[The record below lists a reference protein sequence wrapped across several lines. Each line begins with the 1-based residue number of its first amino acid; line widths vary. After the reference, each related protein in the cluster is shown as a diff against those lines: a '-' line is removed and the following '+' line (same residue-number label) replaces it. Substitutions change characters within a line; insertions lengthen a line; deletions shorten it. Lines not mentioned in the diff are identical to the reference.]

1 MYSRYLLFSTL
12 LVMAAEAYARND
24 NNMIGINAQ
33 LQDKTAEGSISSA
46 DSISLADS
54 IFKDEELKEVKVVAR
69 KAGTSRLAGAVNG
82 IAVNKDEFF
91 KAACCNLGES
101 FTTNPSVDVAYND
114 ATTGAR
120 QIKLLGLS
128 GTYVQMLTENLP
140 NFRGAA
146 IPYAL
151 GYVPGTW
158 MKGIQVSKGSASV
171 KNGYESIT
179 GQINVDYLQPE
190 DEQQVEVNLFGDTKS
205 RIEANADANVH
216 LSDKWA
222 TEFLLHHENII
233 KNHDDNDDGFYDMP
247 GREQYHL
254 QNRWVYKG
262 DKYIFHGGVGALK
275 EIRTSG
281 QAEEHL
287 NAHTLSSDSHKMV
300 SDSDA
305 SSSDSQAMASDLSSD
320 SQNLFRIR
328 LHTNRY
334 AGYMK
339 HAFILNREHGTNIAL
354 MSSASMHQLDAQYG
368 NRFYNLNE
376 KNLYGSLVF
385 ETNFTQQHNLSLGLS
400 MNHDYLGQRTNVN
413 VYPSTSLNSSSGQ
426 SSSYILP
433 EMQRL
438 NEKETTPG
446 AYAQYTYTLGT
457 KLTAMAGVR
466 FDHSSIYGNFF
477 TPRFHVKYSPVEAV
491 SIRLSA
497 GKGYRTVFGL
507 AEYNYLLASGRELQI
522 AGRDLQTSAPGSQTS
537 AGSLLSSNGLK
548 QEEAWNYGVSTAF
561 YIPLFSKTLKLNAEY
576 YYTDFRNQAVVD
588 YDADSRLIV
597 IHNLQGK
604 SYSHTFQIDASYPLL
619 KGLEITAAY
628 RLNNVKCSYGIENE
642 LKEKPLTS
650 KYKALFTAS
659 YKTPLALWQF
669 DATVQLNGGER
680 NPEPYQLADG
690 TPSWSS
696 RFHSFEQVSA
706 QITRWFRHWSIYVGG
721 ENLTGF
727 RQKTPIYGA
736 AQPWGRDF
744 EPTLIWGPVEGRM
757 FYAGVRVKL

>member
-1 MYSRYLLFSTL
+1 MYSRYILTSALLMLALKGYSQT
-12 LVMAAEAYARND
+12 D
-24 NNMIGINAQ
+24 
-33 LQDKTAEGSISSA
+33 TA
-46 DSISLADS
+46 SLDS
-54 IFKDEELKEVKVVAR
+54 IFKDEELKEVKVVGR

-82 IAVNKDEFF
+82 IAVNKDELF

-190 DEQQVEVNLFGDTKS
+190 DEQQVEVNLFGDSKS

-222 TEFLLHHENII
+222 TEILLHHENILQ
-233 KNHDDNDDGFYDMP
+233 NHDDNGDGFYDMP
-247 GREQYHL
+247 GREQYNV

-262 DKYIFHGGVGALK
+262 DKYIFHGGLGALK

-281 QAEEHL
+281 QDAEHV
-287 NAHTLSSDSHKMV
+287 HSDEIY
-300 SDSDA
+300 
-305 SSSDSQAMASDLSSD
+305 
-320 SQNLFRIR
+320 RIK

-334 AGYMK
+334 EGYMK
-339 HAFILNREHGTNIAL
+339 HAFILNHEHGTNIAF

-368 NRFYNLNE
+368 NKFYDLNE
-376 KNLYGSLVF
+376 KNLYGSLMF
-385 ETNFTQQHNLSLGLS
+385 ETNFSTQHNLSLGLS
-400 MNHDYLGQRTNVN
+400 FNHDYLGQN
-413 VYPSTSLNSSSGQ
+413 LGK
-426 SSSYILP
+426 
-433 EMQRL
+433 

-466 FDHSSIYGNFF
+466 FDHSSLYGNFF
-477 TPRFHVKYSPVEAV
+477 TPRFHVKYSPIDAI

-497 GKGYRTVFGL
+497 GKGYRTVFAL
-507 AEYNYLLASGRELQI
+507 AEYNYLLSSGRNLNI
-522 AGRDLQTSAPGSQTS
+522 SKD
-537 AGSLLSSNGLK
+537 LK
-548 QEEAWNYGVSTAF
+548 QEEAWNYGLSTAF
-561 YIPLFSKTLKLNAEY
+561 YIPMFGKTLKLNAEY
-576 YYTDFRNQAVVD
+576 YYTDFKNQAVVD
-588 YDADSRLIV
+588 YESDKDLIS
-597 IHNLQGK
+597 IYNLMGK

-628 RLNNVKCSYGIENE
+628 RLNDVKCTYDYGKT

-659 YKTPLALWQF
+659 YKTPLGLWQF
-669 DATVQLNGGER
+669 DATVQLNGGGR

-690 TPSWSS
+690 SQSWSP

-706 QITRWFRHWSIYVGG
+706 QVTRWFRHWSIYVGG

-727 RQKTPIYGA
+727 KQKTPIYGA
-736 AQPWGRDF
+736 STPWGSDF
-744 EPTLIWGPVEGRM
+744 EPTLVWGPVEGRM
-757 FYAGVRVKL
+757 FYAGVRVHF

>member
-1 MYSRYLLFSTL
+1 MYSRYILLSAL
-12 LVMAAEAYARND
+12 LVIGAETYAKNNKTEVASLLSYND
-24 NNMIGINAQ
+24 SEGNAP
-33 LQDKTAEGSISSA
+33 A
-46 DSISLADS
+46 DSSYQDS
-54 IFKDEELKEVKVVAR
+54 IFKDQTLQEVKAVAR
-69 KAGTSRLAGAVNG
+69 KPGTSRLAGAVNG
-82 IAVNKDEFF
+82 IAMNKDELF

-151 GYVPGTW
+151 GYVPGPW
-158 MKGIQVSKGSASV
+158 MKGIQVSKGCASV

-216 LSDKWA
+216 LSDRWA
-222 TEFLLHHENII
+222 TEILLHHENII
-233 KNHDDNDDGFYDMP
+233 KNHDDNGDGFYDMP
-247 GREQYHL
+247 GREQYNV

-262 DKYIFHGGVGALK
+262 KSYIFHGGLGALK

-281 QAEEHL
+281 QDEEHV
-287 NAHTLSSDSHKMV
+287 HSD
-300 SDSDA
+300 DIY
-305 SSSDSQAMASDLSSD
+305 
-320 SQNLFRIR
+320 RIK

-334 AGYMK
+334 EGYMK
-339 HAFILNREHGTNIAL
+339 HAFILNHEHGTNIAF
-354 MSSASMHQLDAQYG
+354 MSSASMHQLNARYG
-368 NRFYNLNE
+368 NKLYDLNE
-376 KNLYGSLVF
+376 KNLYGSLMF
-385 ETNFTQQHNLSLGLS
+385 ETNFSTQHNLSLGFS
-400 MNHDYLGQRTNVN
+400 FNHDYLGQNE
-413 VYPSTSLNSSSGQ
+413 GQ
-426 SSSYILP
+426 NKG
-433 EMQRL
+433 Q

-466 FDHSSIYGNFF
+466 FDHSSLYGNFF
-477 TPRFHVKYSPVEAV
+477 TPRFHVKYSPVDAI

-497 GKGYRTVFGL
+497 GKGYRTVFGM
-507 AEYNYLLASGRELQI
+507 AEYNYLLASGRNLNI
-522 AGRDLQTSAPGSQTS
+522 SKS
-537 AGSLLSSNGLK
+537 LK
-548 QEEAWNYGVSTAF
+548 QEEAWNYGLSTAF
-561 YIPLFSKTLKLNAEY
+561 YIPMFGKTLKLNAEY

-588 YDADSRLIV
+588 YDANKEFISIYNLI
-597 IHNLQGK
+597 GK

-628 RLNNVKCSYGIENE
+628 RLNDVKCTYDYGKT

-659 YKTPLALWQF
+659 YKTPLGLWQF
-669 DATVQLNGGER
+669 DATVQLNGGGR

-690 TPSWSS
+690 SRSWSP

-727 RQKTPIYGA
+727 KQKTPIYGTSN
-736 AQPWGRDF
+736 PWGSDF
-744 EPTLIWGPVEGRM
+744 EPTLVWGPVEGRM
-757 FYAGVRVKL
+757 FYAGVRVHF

>member
-1 MYSRYLLFSTL
+1 MYSRYILLSAL
-12 LVMAAEAYARND
+12 LVIGAETYAKNNKTEVASLLSYND
-24 NNMIGINAQ
+24 SEGNAP
-33 LQDKTAEGSISSA
+33 A
-46 DSISLADS
+46 DSSYQDS
-54 IFKDEELKEVKVVAR
+54 IFKDQTLQEVKAVAR
-69 KAGTSRLAGAVNG
+69 KPGTSRLAGAVNG
-82 IAVNKDEFF
+82 IAMNKDELF

-151 GYVPGTW
+151 GYVPGPW
-158 MKGIQVSKGSASV
+158 MKGIQVSKGCASV

-216 LSDKWA
+216 LSDRWA
-222 TEFLLHHENII
+222 TEILLHHENII
-233 KNHDDNDDGFYDMP
+233 KNHDDNGDGFYDMS
-247 GREQYHL
+247 GREQYNV

-262 DKYIFHGGVGALK
+262 KSYIFHGGLGALK

-281 QAEEHL
+281 QDEEHV
-287 NAHTLSSDSHKMV
+287 HSD
-300 SDSDA
+300 DIY
-305 SSSDSQAMASDLSSD
+305 
-320 SQNLFRIR
+320 RIK

-334 AGYMK
+334 EGYMK
-339 HAFILNREHGTNIAL
+339 HAFILNHEHGTNIAF
-354 MSSASMHQLDAQYG
+354 MSSASMHQLNARYG
-368 NRFYNLNE
+368 NKLYDLNE
-376 KNLYGSLVF
+376 KNLYGSLMF
-385 ETNFTQQHNLSLGLS
+385 ETNFSTQHNLSLGLS
-400 MNHDYLGQRTNVN
+400 FNHDYLGQNE
-413 VYPSTSLNSSSGQ
+413 GQ
-426 SSSYILP
+426 NKG
-433 EMQRL
+433 Q

-466 FDHSSIYGNFF
+466 FDHSSLYGNFF
-477 TPRFHVKYSPVEAV
+477 TPRFHVKYSPVDAI

-497 GKGYRTVFGL
+497 GKGYRTVFGM
-507 AEYNYLLASGRELQI
+507 AEYNYLLASGRNLNI
-522 AGRDLQTSAPGSQTS
+522 SKS
-537 AGSLLSSNGLK
+537 LK
-548 QEEAWNYGVSTAF
+548 QEEAWNYGLSTAF
-561 YIPLFSKTLKLNAEY
+561 YIPMFGKTLKLNAEY

-588 YDADSRLIV
+588 YDANKEFISIYNLI
-597 IHNLQGK
+597 GK

-628 RLNNVKCSYGIENE
+628 RLNDVKCTYDYGKT

-659 YKTPLALWQF
+659 YKTPLGLWQF
-669 DATVQLNGGER
+669 DATVQLNGGGR

-690 TPSWSS
+690 SRSWSP

-706 QITRWFRHWSIYVGG
+706 QVTRWFRHWSIYVGG

-727 RQKTPIYGA
+727 KQKTPIYGA
-736 AQPWGRDF
+736 SNPWGSDF
-744 EPTLIWGPVEGRM
+744 EPTLVWGPVEGRM
-757 FYAGVRVKL
+757 FYAGVRVHF

>member
-1 MYSRYLLFSTL
+1 MYSRYILLSAL
-12 LVMAAEAYARND
+12 LVIGAETYAKNNKTEVASLLSYND
-24 NNMIGINAQ
+24 SEGNAP
-33 LQDKTAEGSISSA
+33 A
-46 DSISLADS
+46 DSSYQDS
-54 IFKDEELKEVKVVAR
+54 IFKDQTLQEVKAVAR
-69 KAGTSRLAGAVNG
+69 KPGTSRLAGAVNG
-82 IAVNKDEFF
+82 IAMNKDELF

-151 GYVPGTW
+151 GYVPGPW

-216 LSDKWA
+216 LSDRWA
-222 TEFLLHHENII
+222 TEILLHHENII
-233 KNHDDNDDGFYDMP
+233 KNHDDNGDGFYDMP
-247 GREQYHL
+247 GREQYNV

-262 DKYIFHGGVGALK
+262 KSYIFHGGLGALK

-281 QAEEHL
+281 QDEEHV
-287 NAHTLSSDSHKMV
+287 HSD
-300 SDSDA
+300 DIY
-305 SSSDSQAMASDLSSD
+305 
-320 SQNLFRIR
+320 RIK

-334 AGYMK
+334 EGYMK
-339 HAFILNREHGTNIAL
+339 HAFILNHEHGTNIAF
-354 MSSASMHQLDAQYG
+354 MSSASMHQLNARYG
-368 NRFYNLNE
+368 NKLYDLNE
-376 KNLYGSLVF
+376 KNLYGSLMF
-385 ETNFTQQHNLSLGLS
+385 ETNFSTQHNLSLGFS
-400 MNHDYLGQRTNVN
+400 FNHDYLGQNE
-413 VYPSTSLNSSSGQ
+413 GQ
-426 SSSYILP
+426 NKG
-433 EMQRL
+433 Q

-466 FDHSSIYGNFF
+466 FDHSSLYGNFF
-477 TPRFHVKYSPVEAV
+477 TPRFHVKYSPVDAI

-497 GKGYRTVFGL
+497 GKGYRTVFGM
-507 AEYNYLLASGRELQI
+507 AEYNYLLASGRNLNI
-522 AGRDLQTSAPGSQTS
+522 SKS
-537 AGSLLSSNGLK
+537 LK
-548 QEEAWNYGVSTAF
+548 QEEAWNYGLSTAF
-561 YIPLFSKTLKLNAEY
+561 YIPMFGKTLKLNAEY

-588 YDADSRLIV
+588 YDANKEFISIYNLI
-597 IHNLQGK
+597 GK

-628 RLNNVKCSYGIENE
+628 RLNDVKCTYDYGKT

-659 YKTPLALWQF
+659 YKTPLGLWQF
-669 DATVQLNGGER
+669 DATVQLNGGGR

-690 TPSWSS
+690 SRSWSP

-727 RQKTPIYGA
+727 KQKTPIYGTSN
-736 AQPWGRDF
+736 PWGSDF
-744 EPTLIWGPVEGRM
+744 EPTLVWGPVEGRM
-757 FYAGVRVKL
+757 FYAGVRVHF

>member
-1 MYSRYLLFSTL
+1 MYSRYILTSALLMLALKGYSQT
-12 LVMAAEAYARND
+12 D
-24 NNMIGINAQ
+24 
-33 LQDKTAEGSISSA
+33 TA
-46 DSISLADS
+46 SLDS

-82 IAVNKDEFF
+82 IAVNKDELF

-151 GYVPGTW
+151 GYVPGPW

-222 TEFLLHHENII
+222 TEILLHHENIL
-233 KNHDDNDDGFYDMP
+233 KNHDDNGDGFYDMP
-247 GREQYHL
+247 GREQYNV
-254 QNRWVYKG
+254 QNRWLYKG
-262 DKYIFHGGVGALK
+262 KNYIFHGGLGALK

-281 QAEEHL
+281 QDEEHV
-287 NAHTLSSDSHKMV
+287 HSD
-300 SDSDA
+300 DIY
-305 SSSDSQAMASDLSSD
+305 
-320 SQNLFRIR
+320 RIK

-334 AGYMK
+334 EGYMK
-339 HAFILNREHGTNIAL
+339 HAFILNHEHGTNIAF
-354 MSSASMHQLDAQYG
+354 MSSASIHQLDAQYG
-368 NRFYNLNE
+368 NRFYDLNE
-376 KNLYGSLVF
+376 KNLYGSLMF
-385 ETNFTQQHNLSLGLS
+385 ETNFSTQHNLSLGLS
-400 MNHDYLGQRTNVN
+400 FNHDYLGQN
-413 VYPSTSLNSSSGQ
+413 LGQ
-426 SSSYILP
+426 
-433 EMQRL
+433 

-457 KLTAMAGVR
+457 KLTAMGGVR
-466 FDHSSIYGNFF
+466 FDHSSLYGNFF
-477 TPRFHVKYSPVEAV
+477 TPRFHVKYSPIDAI

-497 GKGYRTVFGL
+497 GKGYRTVFAL
-507 AEYNYLLASGRELQI
+507 AEYNYLLASGRNLNI
-522 AGRDLQTSAPGSQTS
+522 SKD
-537 AGSLLSSNGLK
+537 LK
-548 QEEAWNYGVSTAF
+548 QEEAWNYGLSTAF
-561 YIPLFSKTLKLNAEY
+561 YIPMFGKTLKLNAEY
-576 YYTDFRNQAVVD
+576 YYTSFENQAVVD
-588 YDADSRLIV
+588 YDANKELIA
-597 IHNLQGK
+597 IYNLRGK

-628 RLNNVKCSYGIENE
+628 RLNDVKCTYDYGKS

-659 YKTPLALWQF
+659 YKTPLGLWQF
-669 DATVQLNGGER
+669 DATVQLNGGGR

-690 TPSWSS
+690 SQSWSP

-706 QITRWFRHWSIYVGG
+706 QVTRWFRHWSIYVGG
-721 ENLTGF
+721 ENLTDF
-727 RQKTPIYGA
+727 KQKTPIYGA
-736 AQPWGRDF
+736 GNPWGSDF
-744 EPTLIWGPVEGRM
+744 EPTLVWGPVEGRM
-757 FYAGVRVKL
+757 FYAGVRVHF

>member
-1 MYSRYLLFSTL
+1 MYSRYILLSAL
-12 LVMAAEAYARND
+12 LVIGAETYAKNNKTEVASLLSCND
-24 NNMIGINAQ
+24 SEGNAP
-33 LQDKTAEGSISSA
+33 A
-46 DSISLADS
+46 DSSYQDS
-54 IFKDEELKEVKVVAR
+54 IFKDQTLQEVKAVAR
-69 KAGTSRLAGAVNG
+69 KPGTSRLAGAVNG
-82 IAVNKDEFF
+82 IAMNKDELF

-151 GYVPGTW
+151 GYVPGPW

-216 LSDKWA
+216 LSDRWA
-222 TEFLLHHENII
+222 TEILLHHENII
-233 KNHDDNDDGFYDMP
+233 KNHDDNGDGFYDMP
-247 GREQYHL
+247 GREQYNV

-262 DKYIFHGGVGALK
+262 KSYIFHGGLGALK

-281 QAEEHL
+281 QDEEHV
-287 NAHTLSSDSHKMV
+287 HSD
-300 SDSDA
+300 DIY
-305 SSSDSQAMASDLSSD
+305 
-320 SQNLFRIR
+320 RIK

-334 AGYMK
+334 EGYMK
-339 HAFILNREHGTNIAL
+339 HAFILNHEHGTNIAF
-354 MSSASMHQLDAQYG
+354 MSSASMHQLNARYG
-368 NRFYNLNE
+368 NKLYDLNE
-376 KNLYGSLVF
+376 KNLYGSLMF
-385 ETNFTQQHNLSLGLS
+385 ETNFYTQHNLSLGLS
-400 MNHDYLGQRTNVN
+400 FNHDYLGQNEGRNK
-413 VYPSTSLNSSSGQ
+413 GQ
-426 SSSYILP
+426 
-433 EMQRL
+433 

-466 FDHSSIYGNFF
+466 FDHSSLYGNFF
-477 TPRFHVKYSPVEAV
+477 TPRFHVKYSPVDAI

-497 GKGYRTVFGL
+497 GKGYRTVFGM
-507 AEYNYLLASGRELQI
+507 AEYNYLLASGRNLNI
-522 AGRDLQTSAPGSQTS
+522 SKS
-537 AGSLLSSNGLK
+537 LK
-548 QEEAWNYGVSTAF
+548 QEEAWNYGLSTAF
-561 YIPLFSKTLKLNAEY
+561 YIPMFGKTLKLNAEY

-588 YDADSRLIV
+588 YDANKEFISIYNLI
-597 IHNLQGK
+597 GK

-628 RLNNVKCSYGIENE
+628 RLNDVKCTYDYGKT

-659 YKTPLALWQF
+659 YKTPLGLWQF
-669 DATVQLNGGER
+669 DATVQLNGGGR

-690 TPSWSS
+690 SRSWSP

-706 QITRWFRHWSIYVGG
+706 QVTRWFRHWSIYVGG

-727 RQKTPIYGA
+727 MQKTPIYGA
-736 AQPWGRDF
+736 SNPWGSDF
-744 EPTLIWGPVEGRM
+744 EPTLVWGPVEGRM
-757 FYAGVRVKL
+757 FYAGVRVHF

>member
-1 MYSRYLLFSTL
+1 MLSALL
-12 LVMAAEAYARND
+12 MAGTGAYA
-24 NNMIGINAQ
+24 NNIGEESHPQNIAS
-33 LQDKTAEGSISSA
+33 T
-46 DSISLADS
+46 DS
-54 IFKDEELKEVKVVAR
+54 IFKDETLKEVNVVAR

-82 IAVNKDEFF
+82 IAVNKDELF

-140 NFRGAA
+140 NYRGAA

-151 GYVPGTW
+151 GYVPGPW

-190 DEQQVEVNLFGDTKS
+190 DEQKVEVNLFGDTKS

-222 TEFLLHHENII
+222 TEVLLHHENIL
-233 KNHDDNDDGFYDMP
+233 KNHDDNGDGFYDMP
-247 GREQYHL
+247 GREQYNV

-262 DKYIFHGGVGALK
+262 DNYIFHGGLGALK

-281 QAEEHL
+281 QDEEH
-287 NAHTLSSDSHKMV
+287 
-300 SDSDA
+300 
-305 SSSDSQAMASDLSSD
+305 SSSHEHELY
-320 SQNLFRIR
+320 RIK

-334 AGYMK
+334 EGYMK
-339 HAFILNREHGTNIAL
+339 HAFILNKEHGTNIAF
-354 MSSASMHQLDAQYG
+354 MGSASMHQLDAQYG
-368 NRFYNLNE
+368 NKFYDLNE
-376 KNLYGSLVF
+376 KNLYGSLMF
-385 ETNFTQQHNLSLGLS
+385 ETNFSTQHNLSAGLS
-400 MNHDYLGQRTNVN
+400 VNHDYLGQRTH
-413 VYPSTSLNSSSGQ
+413 T
-426 SSSYILP
+426 
-433 EMQRL
+433 

-457 KLTAMAGVR
+457 KLTAMAGAR
-466 FDHSSIYGNFF
+466 IDHSSIHGTFF
-477 TPRFHVKYSPVEAV
+477 TPRFHLKYSPVDAV

-507 AEYNYLLASGRELQI
+507 AEYNYLLASGRELRI
-522 AGRDLQTSAPGSQTS
+522 SDD
-537 AGSLLSSNGLK
+537 LK

-561 YIPLFSKTLKLNAEY
+561 YIPMFGKTLKLNAEY
-576 YYTDFRNQAVVD
+576 YYTRFRNQAVVD
-588 YDADSRLIV
+588 YDSDRRYISIG
-597 IHNLQGK
+597 NLDGK

-628 RLNNVKCSYGIENE
+628 RLNDVKCTYGGI
-642 LKEKPLTS
+642 LKEKTLTS
-650 KYKALFTAS
+650 KYKGLVTLS

-669 DATVQLNGGER
+669 DATLQLNGGGR

-690 TPSWSS
+690 SPSWDR
-696 RFHSFEQVSA
+696 RFRSYEQVSA

-727 RQKTPIYGA
+727 KQKTPIYGA
-736 AQPWGRDF
+736 GNPWGKDF
-744 EPTLIWGPVEGRM
+744 EPTLVWGPVEGRM
-757 FYAGVRVKL
+757 FYAGVRVEI

>member
-1 MYSRYLLFSTL
+1 MI
-12 LVMAAEAYARND
+12 MAGIRAYA
-24 NNMIGINAQ
+24 NNIGKESQ
-33 LQDKTAEGSISSA
+33 PQDIAS
-46 DSISLADS
+46 ADS
-54 IFKDEELKEVKVVAR
+54 IFKDETLKEVNVVAR

-82 IAVNKDEFF
+82 IAINKDELF

-151 GYVPGTW
+151 GYVPGPW

-190 DEQQVEVNLFGDTKS
+190 DEQKVEVNLFGDTKS

-222 TEFLLHHENII
+222 TEVLLHHENIL
-233 KNHDDNDDGFYDMP
+233 KNHDDNGDGFYDMP
-247 GREQYHL
+247 GREQYNV

-262 DKYIFHGGVGALK
+262 SNYIFHGGLGALK

-281 QAEEHL
+281 QDEGHATTH
-287 NAHTLSSDSHKMV
+287 NPYSIK
-300 SDSDA
+300 
-305 SSSDSQAMASDLSSD
+305 
-320 SQNLFRIR
+320 

-334 AGYMK
+334 EGYMK
-339 HAFILNREHGTNIAL
+339 HAFILDKEHGTNIAF

-368 NRFYNLNE
+368 NKFYDLNE
-376 KNLYGSLVF
+376 KNLYGSLMF
-385 ETNFTQQHNLSLGLS
+385 ETNFSAQHNLSTGLS
-400 MNHDYLGQRTNVN
+400 LNHDYLGKE
-413 VYPSTSLNSSSGQ
+413 G
-426 SSSYILP
+426 
-433 EMQRL
+433 
-438 NEKETTPG
+438 KETTSG

-457 KLTAMAGVR
+457 KLTAMAGAR
-466 FDHSSIYGNFF
+466 IDHSSMYGTFV
-477 TPRFHVKYSPVEAV
+477 TPRFHVKYSPIDAV

-497 GKGYRTVFGL
+497 GKGYRTVFAL
-507 AEYNYLLASGRELQI
+507 AEYNYLLASGRQLRI
-522 AGRDLQTSAPGSQTS
+522 SDD
-537 AGSLLSSNGLK
+537 LK

-561 YIPLFSKTLKLNAEY
+561 YIPIFGKTLKINAEY
-576 YYTDFRNQAVVD
+576 YYTRFRNQAVVD
-588 YDADSRLIV
+588 YDSDSRYIS
-597 IHNLQGK
+597 IGNLDGK

-628 RLNNVKCSYGIENE
+628 RLNDVKCTYGGI

-650 KYKALFTAS
+650 KYKGLVTLS

-669 DATVQLNGGER
+669 DATLQLNGGGR
-680 NPEPYQLADG
+680 NPVPYQLADG
-690 TPSWSS
+690 TPSWDR

-727 RQKTPIYGA
+727 KQKTPIYGA
-736 AQPWGRDF
+736 NNPWGKDF
-744 EPTLIWGPVEGRM
+744 EPTLVWGPVEGRM
-757 FYAGVRVKL
+757 FYAGVRVNF

>member
-1 MYSRYLLFSTL
+1 MYSRYILTSALLMLALKGYSQT
-12 LVMAAEAYARND
+12 D
-24 NNMIGINAQ
+24 
-33 LQDKTAEGSISSA
+33 TA
-46 DSISLADS
+46 SLDS
-54 IFKDEELKEVKVVAR
+54 IFKNETLHEVKVVAR

-82 IAVNKDEFF
+82 IAVNKDELF

-151 GYVPGTW
+151 GYVPGPW

-171 KNGYESIT
+171 KNVYESIT

-190 DEQQVEVNLFGDTKS
+190 DEQKVEVNLFGDSKS

-222 TEFLLHHENII
+222 TEILLHHENIL
-233 KNHDDNDDGFYDMP
+233 KNHDDNGDGFYDMP
-247 GREQYHL
+247 GREQYNV

-262 DKYIFHGGVGALK
+262 DKYIFHGGLGALK

-281 QAEEHL
+281 QDAEHVH
-287 NAHTLSSDSHKMV
+287 ND
-300 SDSDA
+300 DIY
-305 SSSDSQAMASDLSSD
+305 
-320 SQNLFRIR
+320 RIK

-334 AGYMK
+334 EGYMK
-339 HAFILNREHGTNIAL
+339 HAFILDHEHGTNIAF

-368 NRFYNLNE
+368 NKFYDLNE
-376 KNLYGSLVF
+376 KNLYGSLMF
-385 ETNFTQQHNLSLGLS
+385 ETNFSTQHNLSLGLS
-400 MNHDYLGQRTNVN
+400 FNHDYLGQN
-413 VYPSTSLNSSSGQ
+413 LGK
-426 SSSYILP
+426 
-433 EMQRL
+433 

-466 FDHSSIYGNFF
+466 FDHSSLYGNFF
-477 TPRFHVKYSPVEAV
+477 TPRFHVKYSPIDAI

-497 GKGYRTVFGL
+497 GKGYRTVFAL
-507 AEYNYLLASGRELQI
+507 AEYNYLLSSGRNLNI
-522 AGRDLQTSAPGSQTS
+522 SKD
-537 AGSLLSSNGLK
+537 LK
-548 QEEAWNYGVSTAF
+548 QEEAWNYGLSTAF
-561 YIPLFSKTLKLNAEY
+561 YIPMFGKTLKLNAEY
-576 YYTDFRNQAVVD
+576 YYTSFENQAVVD
-588 YDADSRLIV
+588 YDANKELIA
-597 IHNLQGK
+597 IYNLRGK

-619 KGLEITAAY
+619 RGLEITAAY
-628 RLNNVKCSYGIENE
+628 RLNDVKCTYDYGKS
-642 LKEKPLTS
+642 LMEKPLTS

-659 YKTPLALWQF
+659 YKTPLGLWQF
-669 DATVQLNGGER
+669 DATVQLNGGGR

-690 TPSWSS
+690 SQSWSP
-696 RFHSFEQVSA
+696 RFHSFGQVSA
-706 QITRWFRHWSIYVGG
+706 QVTRWFRHWSIYVGG

-727 RQKTPIYGA
+727 KQKTPIYGA
-736 AQPWGRDF
+736 SNPWGRDF
-744 EPTLIWGPVEGRM
+744 EPTLVWGPVEGRM
-757 FYAGVRVKL
+757 FYAGVRVHF

>member
-1 MYSRYLLFSTL
+1 MYSRYILMNALLM
-12 LVMAAEAYARND
+12 LVLKGYSQTD
-24 NNMIGINAQ
+24 
-33 LQDKTAEGSISSA
+33 TA
-46 DSISLADS
+46 SLDS
-54 IFKDEELKEVKVVAR
+54 IFKDEELKEVRVVAR
-69 KAGTSRLAGAVNG
+69 KTGTSRLAGAVNG
-82 IAVNKDEFF
+82 IAVNKDELF

-146 IPYAL
+146 IPYVL
-151 GYVPGTW
+151 GYVPGPW

-222 TEFLLHHENII
+222 TEILLHHENILQ
-233 KNHDDNDDGFYDMP
+233 NHDDNGDGFYDMP
-247 GREQYHL
+247 GREQYNV

-262 DKYIFHGGVGALK
+262 KNYIFHGGLGALK

-281 QAEEHL
+281 QDEEHV
-287 NAHTLSSDSHKMV
+287 HSD
-300 SDSDA
+300 DIY
-305 SSSDSQAMASDLSSD
+305 
-320 SQNLFRIR
+320 RIK

-334 AGYMK
+334 EAYMK
-339 HAFILNREHGTNIAL
+339 HAFILDHEHGTNIAF
-354 MSSASMHQLDAQYG
+354 MSSASMHQLDARYG
-368 NRFYNLNE
+368 NKFYDLNE
-376 KNLYGSLVF
+376 KNLYGSLMF
-385 ETNFTQQHNLSLGLS
+385 ETNFSTQHNLSLGLS
-400 MNHDYLGQRTNVN
+400 LNHDYLGQK
-413 VYPSTSLNSSSGQ
+413 LGQ
-426 SSSYILP
+426 DRGRNLG
-433 EMQRL
+433 Q

-466 FDHSSIYGNFF
+466 FDHSSLYGNFF
-477 TPRFHVKYSPVEAV
+477 TPRFHVKYSPIDAI

-497 GKGYRTVFGL
+497 GKGYRTVFAL
-507 AEYNYLLASGRELQI
+507 AEYNYLLASGRNLNIGE
-522 AGRDLQTSAPGSQTS
+522 D
-537 AGSLLSSNGLK
+537 LK
-548 QEEAWNYGVSTAF
+548 QEEAWNYGLSTAF
-561 YIPLFSKTLKLNAEY
+561 YIPMFGKTLKLNAEY
-576 YYTDFRNQAVVD
+576 YYTDFKNQAVVD
-588 YDADSRLIV
+588 YESDKDLIA
-597 IHNLQGK
+597 IYNLMGK

-628 RLNNVKCSYGIENE
+628 RLNDVKCTYDYGKS
-642 LKEKPLTS
+642 LMEKPLTS

-659 YKTPLALWQF
+659 YKTPLGLWQF
-669 DATVQLNGGER
+669 DATVQLNGGGR

-690 TPSWSS
+690 SQSWSP

-727 RQKTPIYGA
+727 KQKTPIYGA
-736 AQPWGRDF
+736 GNPWGSDF
-744 EPTLIWGPVEGRM
+744 EPTLVWGPVEGRM
-757 FYAGVRVKL
+757 FYAGVRVHF

>member
-1 MYSRYLLFSTL
+1 MYSRYILTSALLMLALKGYSQT
-12 LVMAAEAYARND
+12 D
-24 NNMIGINAQ
+24 
-33 LQDKTAEGSISSA
+33 TA
-46 DSISLADS
+46 SLDS

-82 IAVNKDEFF
+82 IAVNKDELF

-151 GYVPGTW
+151 GYVPGPW

-222 TEFLLHHENII
+222 TEILLHHENILQ
-233 KNHDDNDDGFYDMP
+233 NHDDNGDGFYDMP
-247 GREQYHL
+247 GREQYNV

-262 DKYIFHGGVGALK
+262 KNYIFHGGLGALK

-281 QAEEHL
+281 QDEVHV
-287 NAHTLSSDSHKMV
+287 HSD
-300 SDSDA
+300 DIY
-305 SSSDSQAMASDLSSD
+305 
-320 SQNLFRIR
+320 RIK

-334 AGYMK
+334 EGYMK
-339 HAFILNREHGTNIAL
+339 HAFILNHEHGTNIAF

-368 NRFYNLNE
+368 NKFYDLNE
-376 KNLYGSLVF
+376 KNLYGSLMF
-385 ETNFTQQHNLSLGLS
+385 ETNFSTQHNLSLGLS
-400 MNHDYLGQRTNVN
+400 FKHDYLGQN
-413 VYPSTSLNSSSGQ
+413 LGQ
-426 SSSYILP
+426 
-433 EMQRL
+433 

-466 FDHSSIYGNFF
+466 FDHSSLYGNFF
-477 TPRFHVKYSPVEAV
+477 TPRFHVKYSPIDAI

-497 GKGYRTVFGL
+497 GKGYCTVFAL
-507 AEYNYLLASGRELQI
+507 AEYNYLLSSGRNLNI
-522 AGRDLQTSAPGSQTS
+522 SKD
-537 AGSLLSSNGLK
+537 LK
-548 QEEAWNYGVSTAF
+548 QEEAWNYGLSTAF
-561 YIPLFSKTLKLNAEY
+561 YIPMFGKTLKLNAEY
-576 YYTDFRNQAVVD
+576 YYTSFENQAVVD
-588 YDADSRLIV
+588 YDANKELIA
-597 IHNLQGK
+597 IYNLRGK

-619 KGLEITAAY
+619 RGLEITAAY
-628 RLNNVKCSYGIENE
+628 RLNDVKCTYDYGKS
-642 LKEKPLTS
+642 LMEKPLTS

-659 YKTPLALWQF
+659 YKTPLGLWQF
-669 DATVQLNGGER
+669 DATVQLNGGGR
-680 NPEPYQLADG
+680 NPESYQLADG
-690 TPSWSS
+690 SPSWSP

-706 QITRWFRHWSIYVGG
+706 QVTRWFRHWSIYVGG

-727 RQKTPIYGA
+727 KQKTPIYGA
-736 AQPWGRDF
+736 STPWGSDF
-744 EPTLIWGPVEGRM
+744 EPTLVWGPVEGRM
-757 FYAGVRVKL
+757 FYAGVRVHF

>member
-1 MYSRYLLFSTL
+1 MYSRYILLSAL
-12 LVMAAEAYARND
+12 LVIGAETYAKNNKTEVASLLSYND
-24 NNMIGINAQ
+24 SEGNAP
-33 LQDKTAEGSISSA
+33 A
-46 DSISLADS
+46 DSSYQDS
-54 IFKDEELKEVKVVAR
+54 IFKDQTLQEVKAVAR
-69 KAGTSRLAGAVNG
+69 KPGTSRLAGAVNG
-82 IAVNKDEFF
+82 IAMNKDELF

-151 GYVPGTW
+151 GYVPGPW

-216 LSDKWA
+216 LSDRWA
-222 TEFLLHHENII
+222 TEILLHHENII
-233 KNHDDNDDGFYDMP
+233 KNHDDNGDGFYDMP
-247 GREQYHL
+247 GREQYNV

-262 DKYIFHGGVGALK
+262 KSYIFHGGLGALK

-281 QAEEHL
+281 QDEEHV
-287 NAHTLSSDSHKMV
+287 HSD
-300 SDSDA
+300 DIY
-305 SSSDSQAMASDLSSD
+305 
-320 SQNLFRIR
+320 RIK

-334 AGYMK
+334 EGYMK
-339 HAFILNREHGTNIAL
+339 HAFILNHEHGTNIAF
-354 MSSASMHQLDAQYG
+354 MSSASMHQLNARYG
-368 NRFYNLNE
+368 NKLYDLNE
-376 KNLYGSLVF
+376 KNLYGSLMF
-385 ETNFTQQHNLSLGLS
+385 ETNFYTQHNLSLGLS
-400 MNHDYLGQRTNVN
+400 FNHDYLGQNE
-413 VYPSTSLNSSSGQ
+413 GQ
-426 SSSYILP
+426 NKV
-433 EMQRL
+433 Q

-466 FDHSSIYGNFF
+466 FDHSSLYGNFF
-477 TPRFHVKYSPVEAV
+477 TPRFHVKYSPVDAI

-497 GKGYRTVFGL
+497 GKGYRTVFGM
-507 AEYNYLLASGRELQI
+507 AEYNYLLASGRNLNI
-522 AGRDLQTSAPGSQTS
+522 SKS
-537 AGSLLSSNGLK
+537 LK
-548 QEEAWNYGVSTAF
+548 QEEAWNYGLSTAF
-561 YIPLFSKTLKLNAEY
+561 YIPMFGKTLKLNAEY

-588 YDADSRLIV
+588 YDANKEFISIYNLI
-597 IHNLQGK
+597 GK

-628 RLNNVKCSYGIENE
+628 RLNDVKCTYDYGKT

-659 YKTPLALWQF
+659 YKTPLGLWQF
-669 DATVQLNGGER
+669 DATVQLNGGGR

-690 TPSWSS
+690 SRSWYP

-706 QITRWFRHWSIYVGG
+706 QVTRWFRHWSIYVGG

-727 RQKTPIYGA
+727 KQKTPIYGA
-736 AQPWGRDF
+736 SNPWGSDF
-744 EPTLIWGPVEGRM
+744 EPTLVWGPVEGRM
-757 FYAGVRVKL
+757 FYAGVRVHF

>member
-1 MYSRYLLFSTL
+1 MYSRYILTSALLMLALKGYSQT
-12 LVMAAEAYARND
+12 D
-24 NNMIGINAQ
+24 
-33 LQDKTAEGSISSA
+33 TA
-46 DSISLADS
+46 SLDS
-54 IFKDEELKEVKVVAR
+54 IFKNETLHEVKVVAR

-82 IAVNKDEFF
+82 IAVNKDELF

-151 GYVPGTW
+151 GYVPGPW

-171 KNGYESIT
+171 KNVYESIT

-190 DEQQVEVNLFGDTKS
+190 DEQKVEVNLFGDSKS

-222 TEFLLHHENII
+222 TEILLHHENIL
-233 KNHDDNDDGFYDMP
+233 KNHDDNGDGFYDMP
-247 GREQYHL
+247 GREQYNV

-262 DKYIFHGGVGALK
+262 DKYIFHGGLGALK

-281 QAEEHL
+281 QDAEHVH
-287 NAHTLSSDSHKMV
+287 ND
-300 SDSDA
+300 DIY
-305 SSSDSQAMASDLSSD
+305 
-320 SQNLFRIR
+320 RIK

-334 AGYMK
+334 EGYMK
-339 HAFILNREHGTNIAL
+339 HAFILDHEHGTNIAF

-368 NRFYNLNE
+368 NKFYDLNE
-376 KNLYGSLVF
+376 KNLYGSLMF
-385 ETNFTQQHNLSLGLS
+385 ETNFSTQHNLSLGLS
-400 MNHDYLGQRTNVN
+400 FNHDYLGQN
-413 VYPSTSLNSSSGQ
+413 LGK
-426 SSSYILP
+426 
-433 EMQRL
+433 

-466 FDHSSIYGNFF
+466 FDHSSLYGNFF
-477 TPRFHVKYSPVEAV
+477 TPRFHVKYSPIDAI

-497 GKGYRTVFGL
+497 GKGYRTVFAL
-507 AEYNYLLASGRELQI
+507 AEYNYLLSSGRNLNI
-522 AGRDLQTSAPGSQTS
+522 SKD
-537 AGSLLSSNGLK
+537 LK
-548 QEEAWNYGVSTAF
+548 QEEAWNYGLSTAF
-561 YIPLFSKTLKLNAEY
+561 YIPMFGKTLKLNAEY
-576 YYTDFRNQAVVD
+576 YYTSFENQAVVD
-588 YDADSRLIV
+588 YDANKELIA
-597 IHNLQGK
+597 IYNLRGK

-619 KGLEITAAY
+619 RGLEITAAY
-628 RLNNVKCSYGIENE
+628 RLNDVKCTYDYGKS
-642 LKEKPLTS
+642 LMEKPLTS

-659 YKTPLALWQF
+659 YKTPLGLWQF
-669 DATVQLNGGER
+669 DATVQLNGGGR
-680 NPEPYQLADG
+680 NPEPYLLADG
-690 TPSWSS
+690 SQSWSP

-706 QITRWFRHWSIYVGG
+706 QVTRWFRHWSIYVGG

-727 RQKTPIYGA
+727 KQKTPIYGA
-736 AQPWGRDF
+736 SNPWGSDF
-744 EPTLIWGPVEGRM
+744 EPTLVWGPVEGRM
-757 FYAGVRVKL
+757 FYAGVRVHF

>member
-1 MYSRYLLFSTL
+1 MAKIMYSKYLMFSALLF
-12 LVMAAEAYARND
+12 AGAEVYGYG
-24 NNMIGINAQ
+24 NNEKVGIDAL
-33 LQDKTAEGSISSA
+33 LQDKVPGDSVSS
-46 DSISLADS
+46 ADS
-54 IFKDEELKEVKVVAR
+54 IFKDEELKEVEIVAR
-69 KAGTSRLAGAVNG
+69 KAGTSRLAGAMNG
-82 IAVNKDEFF
+82 IAVNKEELF

-140 NFRGAA
+140 NYRGAA

-151 GYVPGTW
+151 GYVPGPW

-205 RIEANADANVH
+205 RVEANADANVH

-222 TEFLLHHENII
+222 TEILLHHENIL
-233 KNHDDNDDGFYDMP
+233 KNHDDNGDGFFDMP
-247 GREQYHL
+247 GREQYNL

-262 DKYIFHGGVGALK
+262 EKYIFHGGVGALK

-281 QAEEHL
+281 QDEEHL
-287 NAHTLSSDSHKMV
+287 NSHV
-300 SDSDA
+300 SD
-305 SSSDSQAMASDLSSD
+305 SSSDSQG
-320 SQNLFRIR
+320 LFRIK

-334 AGYMK
+334 EGYMK

-368 NRFYNLNE
+368 NKLYDLNE
-376 KNLYGSLVF
+376 KNLYGSLMF
-385 ETNFTQQHNLSLGLS
+385 ETNFTQQHNLSVGVS
-400 MNHDYLGQRTNVN
+400 VNHDYLGQRTNVN
-413 VYPSTSLNSSSGQ
+413 VTPYAPTGGNHP
-426 SSSYILP
+426 YIRS

-457 KLTAMAGVR
+457 KLTAMAGAR

-477 TPRFHVKYSPVEAV
+477 TPRFHVKYSPVDAI

-507 AEYNYLLASGRELQI
+507 AEYNYLLASGRKFQI
-522 AGRDLQTSAPGSQTS
+522 TGD
-537 AGSLLSSNGLK
+537 GLK

-561 YIPLFSKTLKLNAEY
+561 YIPMFGKTLKLNAEY
-576 YYTDFRNQAVVD
+576 YYTDFKNQAVVD
-588 YDADSRLIV
+588 YESDKDLIA
-597 IHNLQGK
+597 IYNLMGK

-628 RLNNVKCSYGIENE
+628 RLNDVKCTYDYGKT

-659 YKTPLALWQF
+659 YKTPLGLWQF
-669 DATVQLNGGER
+669 DATVQLNGGGR

-690 TPSWSS
+690 SQSWSP
-696 RFHSFEQVSA
+696 RFRSFEQVSA
-706 QITRWFRHWSIYVGG
+706 QVTRWFRHWSIYVGG

-727 RQKTPIYGA
+727 KQKTPIYGA
-736 AQPWGRDF
+736 SNPWGSDF
-744 EPTLIWGPVEGRM
+744 EPTLVWGPVEGRM
-757 FYAGVRVKL
+757 FYAGVRVHF

>member
-1 MYSRYLLFSTL
+1 MLLSAL
-12 LVMAAEAYARND
+12 LMAGTGAYAND
-24 NNMIGINAQ
+24 IGEESHPQNIAS
-33 LQDKTAEGSISSA
+33 T
-46 DSISLADS
+46 DS
-54 IFKDEELKEVKVVAR
+54 IFKDETLKEVNVVAR

-82 IAVNKDEFF
+82 IAVNKDELF

-140 NFRGAA
+140 NYRGAA

-151 GYVPGTW
+151 GYVPGPW

-190 DEQQVEVNLFGDTKS
+190 DEQKVEVNLFGDTKS

-222 TEFLLHHENII
+222 TEVLLHHENIL
-233 KNHDDNDDGFYDMP
+233 KNHDDNGDGFYDMP
-247 GREQYHL
+247 GREQYNV

-262 DKYIFHGGVGALK
+262 DNYIFHGGLGALK

-281 QAEEHL
+281 QDEEH
-287 NAHTLSSDSHKMV
+287 
-300 SDSDA
+300 
-305 SSSDSQAMASDLSSD
+305 SSSHEHELY
-320 SQNLFRIR
+320 RIK

-334 AGYMK
+334 EGYMK
-339 HAFILNREHGTNIAL
+339 HAFILNKEHGTNIAF
-354 MSSASMHQLDAQYG
+354 MGSASMHQLDAQYG
-368 NRFYNLNE
+368 NKFYGLNE
-376 KNLYGSLVF
+376 KNLYGSLMF
-385 ETNFTQQHNLSLGLS
+385 ETNFSTQHNLSAGLS
-400 MNHDYLGQRTNVN
+400 INHDYLGQRTH
-413 VYPSTSLNSSSGQ
+413 T
-426 SSSYILP
+426 
-433 EMQRL
+433 

-457 KLTAMAGVR
+457 KLTAMAGAR
-466 FDHSSIYGNFF
+466 IDHSSLYGTFF
-477 TPRFHVKYSPVEAV
+477 TPRFHLKYSPIDAV

-507 AEYNYLLASGRELQI
+507 AEYNYLLASGRELRI
-522 AGRDLQTSAPGSQTS
+522 SDD
-537 AGSLLSSNGLK
+537 LK

-561 YIPLFSKTLKLNAEY
+561 YIPLAGKTLKLNAEY
-576 YYTDFRNQAVVD
+576 YYTDFKNQAVVD
-588 YDADSRLIV
+588 YDSDSRYIS
-597 IHNLQGK
+597 IGNLDGK

-628 RLNNVKCSYGIENE
+628 RLNDVKCTYGGI

-650 KYKALFTAS
+650 KYKGLVTLS

-669 DATVQLNGGER
+669 DATLQLNGGGR

-690 TPSWSS
+690 SPSWDR
-696 RFHSFEQVSA
+696 RFRSFEQVSA

-727 RQKTPIYGA
+727 KQKTPIYGA
-736 AQPWGRDF
+736 GNPWGKDF
-744 EPTLIWGPVEGRM
+744 EPTLVWGPVEGRM
-757 FYAGVRVKL
+757 FYAGVRVEI

>member
-1 MYSRYLLFSTL
+1 MYSRYILTSALLMLALKGYSQT
-12 LVMAAEAYARND
+12 D
-24 NNMIGINAQ
+24 
-33 LQDKTAEGSISSA
+33 TA
-46 DSISLADS
+46 SLDS
-54 IFKDEELKEVKVVAR
+54 IFKDETLQEVKVVAR

-82 IAVNKDEFF
+82 ISVNKDELF

-151 GYVPGTW
+151 GYVPGPW

-190 DEQQVEVNLFGDTKS
+190 DEQQVEVNLFGDSKS

-222 TEFLLHHENII
+222 TEILLHHENILQ
-233 KNHDDNDDGFYDMP
+233 NHDDNGDGFYDMP
-247 GREQYHL
+247 GREQYNV

-262 DKYIFHGGVGALK
+262 KNYIFHGGLGALK

-281 QAEEHL
+281 QDEEHV
-287 NAHTLSSDSHKMV
+287 HSDEIY
-300 SDSDA
+300 
-305 SSSDSQAMASDLSSD
+305 
-320 SQNLFRIR
+320 RIK

-334 AGYMK
+334 EGYMK
-339 HAFILNREHGTNIAL
+339 HAFILNHEHGTNIAF
-354 MSSASMHQLDAQYG
+354 MSSASMHQLDARYG
-368 NRFYNLNE
+368 NRFYDLNE
-376 KNLYGSLVF
+376 KNLYGSLMF
-385 ETNFTQQHNLSLGLS
+385 ETNFSTQHNLSLGLS
-400 MNHDYLGQRTNVN
+400 FNHDYLGQN
-413 VYPSTSLNSSSGQ
+413 LGQ
-426 SSSYILP
+426 
-433 EMQRL
+433 

-466 FDHSSIYGNFF
+466 FDHSSLYGNFF
-477 TPRFHVKYSPVEAV
+477 TPRFHVKYSPIDAI

-497 GKGYRTVFGL
+497 GKGYRTVFAL
-507 AEYNYLLASGRELQI
+507 AEYNYLLASGRKFQI
-522 AGRDLQTSAPGSQTS
+522 TGD
-537 AGSLLSSNGLK
+537 GLK

-561 YIPLFSKTLKLNAEY
+561 YIPMFGKTLKLNAEY
-576 YYTDFRNQAVVD
+576 YYTDFKNQAVVD
-588 YDADSRLIV
+588 YESAKDLIA
-597 IHNLQGK
+597 IYNLMGK

-628 RLNNVKCSYGIENE
+628 RLNDVKCTYDYGKS
-642 LKEKPLTS
+642 LMEKPLTS

-659 YKTPLALWQF
+659 YKTPLGLWQF
-669 DATVQLNGGER
+669 DATVQLNGGGR

-690 TPSWSS
+690 SQSWSP

-706 QITRWFRHWSIYVGG
+706 QVTRWFRHWSIYVGG

-727 RQKTPIYGA
+727 KQETPIYGA
-736 AQPWGRDF
+736 GNPWGSDF
-744 EPTLIWGPVEGRM
+744 EPTLVWGPVEGRM
-757 FYAGVRVKL
+757 FYAGVRVHF

>member
-1 MYSRYLLFSTL
+1 MYSRYILLSAL
-12 LVMAAEAYARND
+12 LVIGAETYAKNNKTEVASLLSYND
-24 NNMIGINAQ
+24 SEGNAP
-33 LQDKTAEGSISSA
+33 A
-46 DSISLADS
+46 DSSYQDS
-54 IFKDEELKEVKVVAR
+54 IFKDQTLQEVKAVAR
-69 KAGTSRLAGAVNG
+69 KPGTSRLAGAVNG
-82 IAVNKDEFF
+82 IAMNKDELF

-151 GYVPGTW
+151 GYVPGPW

-216 LSDKWA
+216 LSDRWA
-222 TEFLLHHENII
+222 TEILLHHENII
-233 KNHDDNDDGFYDMP
+233 KNHDDNGDGFYDMP
-247 GREQYHL
+247 GREQYNV

-262 DKYIFHGGVGALK
+262 KSYIFHGGLGALK

-281 QAEEHL
+281 QDEEHV
-287 NAHTLSSDSHKMV
+287 HSD
-300 SDSDA
+300 DIY
-305 SSSDSQAMASDLSSD
+305 
-320 SQNLFRIR
+320 RIK

-334 AGYMK
+334 EGYMK
-339 HAFILNREHGTNIAL
+339 HAFILNHEHGTNIAF
-354 MSSASMHQLDAQYG
+354 MSSASMHQLNARYG
-368 NRFYNLNE
+368 NKLYDLNE
-376 KNLYGSLVF
+376 KNLYGSLMF
-385 ETNFTQQHNLSLGLS
+385 ETNFSTQHNLSLGLS
-400 MNHDYLGQRTNVN
+400 FNHDYLGQNE
-413 VYPSTSLNSSSGQ
+413 GQ
-426 SSSYILP
+426 NKG
-433 EMQRL
+433 Q

-466 FDHSSIYGNFF
+466 FDHSSLYGNFF
-477 TPRFHVKYSPVEAV
+477 TPRFHVKYSPVDAI

-497 GKGYRTVFGL
+497 GKGYRTVFGM
-507 AEYNYLLASGRELQI
+507 AEYNYLLASGRNLNI
-522 AGRDLQTSAPGSQTS
+522 SKS
-537 AGSLLSSNGLK
+537 LK
-548 QEEAWNYGVSTAF
+548 QEEAWNYGLSTAF
-561 YIPLFSKTLKLNAEY
+561 YIPMFGKTLKLNAEY

-588 YDADSRLIV
+588 YDANKEFISIYNLI
-597 IHNLQGK
+597 GK

-628 RLNNVKCSYGIENE
+628 RLNDVKCTYDYGKT

-659 YKTPLALWQF
+659 YKTPLGLWQF
-669 DATVQLNGGER
+669 DATVQLNGGGR

-690 TPSWSS
+690 SRSWSP

-706 QITRWFRHWSIYVGG
+706 QVTRWFRHWSIYVGG

-727 RQKTPIYGA
+727 MQKTPIYGA
-736 AQPWGRDF
+736 SNPWGSDF
-744 EPTLIWGPVEGRM
+744 EPTLVWGPVEGRM
-757 FYAGVRVKL
+757 FYAGVRVHF

>member
-1 MYSRYLLFSTL
+1 MYSRYILLSAL
-12 LVMAAEAYARND
+12 LVIGAETYAKNNKTEVASLLSYND
-24 NNMIGINAQ
+24 SEGNAP
-33 LQDKTAEGSISSA
+33 A
-46 DSISLADS
+46 DSSYQDS
-54 IFKDEELKEVKVVAR
+54 IFKDQTLQEVKAVAR
-69 KAGTSRLAGAVNG
+69 KPGTSRLAGVVNG
-82 IAVNKDEFF
+82 IAMNKDELF

-151 GYVPGTW
+151 GYVPGPW

-216 LSDKWA
+216 LSDRWA
-222 TEFLLHHENII
+222 TEILLHHENII
-233 KNHDDNDDGFYDMP
+233 KNHDDNGDGFYDMP
-247 GREQYHL
+247 GREQYNV

-262 DKYIFHGGVGALK
+262 KSYIFHGGLGALK

-281 QAEEHL
+281 QDEEHV
-287 NAHTLSSDSHKMV
+287 HSD
-300 SDSDA
+300 DIY
-305 SSSDSQAMASDLSSD
+305 
-320 SQNLFRIR
+320 RIK

-334 AGYMK
+334 EGYMK
-339 HAFILNREHGTNIAL
+339 HAFILNHEHGTNIAF
-354 MSSASMHQLDAQYG
+354 MSSASMHQLNARYG
-368 NRFYNLNE
+368 NKLYDLNE
-376 KNLYGSLVF
+376 KNLYGSLMF
-385 ETNFTQQHNLSLGLS
+385 ETNFSTQHNLSLGLS
-400 MNHDYLGQRTNVN
+400 FNHDYLGQNEGRNK
-413 VYPSTSLNSSSGQ
+413 GQ
-426 SSSYILP
+426 
-433 EMQRL
+433 

-466 FDHSSIYGNFF
+466 FDHSSLYGNFF
-477 TPRFHVKYSPVEAV
+477 TPRFHVKYSPVDAI

-497 GKGYRTVFGL
+497 GKGYRTVFGM
-507 AEYNYLLASGRELQI
+507 AEYNYLLASGRNLNI
-522 AGRDLQTSAPGSQTS
+522 SKS
-537 AGSLLSSNGLK
+537 LK
-548 QEEAWNYGVSTAF
+548 QEEAWNYGLSTAF
-561 YIPLFSKTLKLNAEY
+561 YIPMFGKTLKLNAEY

-588 YDADSRLIV
+588 YDANKEFISIYNLI
-597 IHNLQGK
+597 GK

-628 RLNNVKCSYGIENE
+628 RLNDVKCTYDYGKT

-659 YKTPLALWQF
+659 YKTPLGLWQF
-669 DATVQLNGGER
+669 DATVQLNGGGR

-690 TPSWSS
+690 SRSWSP

-706 QITRWFRHWSIYVGG
+706 QVTRWFRHWSIYVGG

-727 RQKTPIYGA
+727 KQKTPIYGA
-736 AQPWGRDF
+736 SNPWGSDF
-744 EPTLIWGPVEGRM
+744 EPTLVWGPVEGRM
-757 FYAGVRVKL
+757 FYAGVRVHF

>member
-1 MYSRYLLFSTL
+1 MYSRYILLSAL
-12 LVMAAEAYARND
+12 LVIGAETYAKNNKTEVVSLLSYHNSVRNNSVD
-24 NNMIGINAQ
+24 
-33 LQDKTAEGSISSA
+33 SS
-46 DSISLADS
+46 SLDS
-54 IFKDEELKEVKVVAR
+54 IFKDETLHEVKVVAR
-69 KAGTSRLAGAVNG
+69 KSGTSRLAGAVNG
-82 IAVNKDEFF
+82 IAVNKNELF

-151 GYVPGTW
+151 GYVPGPW

-205 RIEANADANVH
+205 RIEGNADANVH

-222 TEFLLHHENII
+222 TEILLHHENIL
-233 KNHDDNDDGFYDMP
+233 KNHDDNGDGFYDMP
-247 GREQYHL
+247 GREQYNV

-262 DKYIFHGGVGALK
+262 DKYIFHGGLGALK

-281 QAEEHL
+281 QDTEHV
-287 NAHTLSSDSHKMV
+287 HSD
-300 SDSDA
+300 DIY
-305 SSSDSQAMASDLSSD
+305 
-320 SQNLFRIR
+320 RIK

-334 AGYMK
+334 EGYMK
-339 HAFILNREHGTNIAL
+339 HAFIFNHEHGTNIAF
-354 MSSASMHQLDAQYG
+354 MSSASMHQLDALYG
-368 NRFYNLNE
+368 NKFYDLNE
-376 KNLYGSLVF
+376 KNLYGSLMF
-385 ETNFTQQHNLSLGLS
+385 ETNFSTQHNLSLGLS
-400 MNHDYLGQRTNVN
+400 FNHDYLGQN
-413 VYPSTSLNSSSGQ
+413 LGK
-426 SSSYILP
+426 
-433 EMQRL
+433 

-466 FDHSSIYGNFF
+466 FDHSSLYGNFF
-477 TPRFHVKYSPVEAV
+477 TPRFHVKYSPIDAI

-497 GKGYRTVFGL
+497 GKGYRTVFAL
-507 AEYNYLLASGRELQI
+507 AEYNYLLSSGRNLNI
-522 AGRDLQTSAPGSQTS
+522 SKD
-537 AGSLLSSNGLK
+537 LK
-548 QEEAWNYGVSTAF
+548 QEEAWNYGLSTAF
-561 YIPLFSKTLKLNAEY
+561 YIPMFGKTLKLNAEY
-576 YYTDFRNQAVVD
+576 YYTDFKNQAVVD
-588 YDADSRLIV
+588 YESDKDLIA
-597 IHNLQGK
+597 IYNLMGK

-628 RLNNVKCSYGIENE
+628 RLNDVKCTYDYGKT

-659 YKTPLALWQF
+659 YKTPLGLWQF
-669 DATVQLNGGER
+669 DATVQLNGGGR

-690 TPSWSS
+690 SQSWSP
-696 RFHSFEQVSA
+696 RFHSFEQVSV
-706 QITRWFRHWSIYVGG
+706 QVTRWFRHWSIYVGG

-727 RQKTPIYGA
+727 KQKTPIYGA
-736 AQPWGRDF
+736 SNPWESDF
-744 EPTLIWGPVEGRM
+744 EPTLVWGPVEGRM
-757 FYAGVRVKL
+757 FYAGVRVHF

>member
-1 MYSRYLLFSTL
+1 MYSRYLLLSAL
-12 LVMAAEAYARND
+12 LVAGAEAYAKNE
-24 NNMIGINAQ
+24 NISISS
-33 LQDKTAEGSISSA
+33 AESISSMESISSVKSISSA
-46 DSISLADS
+46 DSISSSDS
-54 IFKDEELKEVKVVAR
+54 IFKDEELKEVKIVAR

-82 IAVNKDEFF
+82 IAVNKDELF

-151 GYVPGTW
+151 GYVPGPW

-179 GQINVDYLQPE
+179 GQINVDCLQPE

-216 LSDKWA
+216 LSEKWA
-222 TEFLLHHENII
+222 TEILLHHENIL
-233 KNHDDNDDGFYDMP
+233 KNHDDNGDGFFNMP
-247 GREQYHL
+247 GREQYNV

-262 DKYIFHGGVGALK
+262 EKYIFHGGLGALK

-281 QAEEHL
+281 QDEDHL
-287 NAHTLSSDSHKMV
+287 NSH
-300 SDSDA
+300 A
-305 SSSDSQAMASDLSSD
+305 SASSSD
-320 SQNLFRIR
+320 SQNLFRIK

-334 AGYMK
+334 EGYMK

-368 NRFYNLNE
+368 NKFYYLNE
-376 KNLYGSLVF
+376 KNLYGSLMF
-385 ETNFTQQHNLSLGLS
+385 ETNFTQQHNLSVGLS

-413 VYPSTSLNSSSGQ
+413 VIPYASIDGNHP
-426 SSSYILP
+426 YILP

-446 AYAQYTYTLGT
+446 AYAQYTYTLGS

-466 FDHSSIYGNFF
+466 LDHSSIYGNFF
-477 TPRFHVKYSPVEAV
+477 TPRFHLKYSPVDAV

-507 AEYNYLLASGRELQI
+507 AEYNYLLASGRELQ
-522 AGRDLQTSAPGSQTS
+522 
-537 AGSLLSSNGLK
+537 LSGDGLK

-576 YYTDFRNQAVVD
+576 YYTDFKNQTVVD
-588 YDADSRLIV
+588 YDYHSGYILID
-597 IHNLQGK
+597 NLQGK

-619 KGLEITAAY
+619 KGLEVTAAY
-628 RLNNVKCSYGIENE
+628 RLNDVKCSYGIENE

-650 KYKALFTAS
+650 KFKALFTAS

-669 DATVQLNGGER
+669 DATVQLNGGGR

-727 RQKTPIYGA
+727 KQKTPIYGA
-736 AQPWGRDF
+736 AQPWGKDF

-757 FYAGVRVKL
+757 FYAGVRVKI

>member
-1 MYSRYLLFSTL
+1 MYSRYILTSALLMLALKGYSHT
-12 LVMAAEAYARND
+12 D
-24 NNMIGINAQ
+24 
-33 LQDKTAEGSISSA
+33 TA
-46 DSISLADS
+46 SLDS

-82 IAVNKDEFF
+82 IAVNKDELF

-151 GYVPGTW
+151 GYVPGPW

-171 KNGYESIT
+171 KNVYESIT

-190 DEQQVEVNLFGDTKS
+190 DEQKVEVNLFGDSKS

-222 TEFLLHHENII
+222 TEILLHHENIL
-233 KNHDDNDDGFYDMP
+233 KNHDDNGDGFYDMP
-247 GREQYHL
+247 GREQYNV

-262 DKYIFHGGVGALK
+262 DKYIFHGGLGALK

-281 QAEEHL
+281 QDAEHVH
-287 NAHTLSSDSHKMV
+287 ND
-300 SDSDA
+300 DIY
-305 SSSDSQAMASDLSSD
+305 
-320 SQNLFRIR
+320 RIK

-334 AGYMK
+334 EGYMK
-339 HAFILNREHGTNIAL
+339 HAFILDHEHGTNIAF

-368 NRFYNLNE
+368 NKFYDLNE
-376 KNLYGSLVF
+376 KNLYGSLMF
-385 ETNFTQQHNLSLGLS
+385 ETNFSTQHNLSLGLS
-400 MNHDYLGQRTNVN
+400 FNHDYLGQN
-413 VYPSTSLNSSSGQ
+413 LGK
-426 SSSYILP
+426 
-433 EMQRL
+433 

-466 FDHSSIYGNFF
+466 FDHSSLYGNFF
-477 TPRFHVKYSPVEAV
+477 TPRFHVKYSPIDAI

-497 GKGYRTVFGL
+497 GKGYRTVFAL
-507 AEYNYLLASGRELQI
+507 AEYNYLLSSGRNLNI
-522 AGRDLQTSAPGSQTS
+522 SKD
-537 AGSLLSSNGLK
+537 LK
-548 QEEAWNYGVSTAF
+548 QEEAWNYGLSTAF
-561 YIPLFSKTLKLNAEY
+561 YIPMFGKTLKLNAEY
-576 YYTDFRNQAVVD
+576 YYTSFENQAVVD
-588 YDADSRLIV
+588 YDANKELIA
-597 IHNLQGK
+597 IYNLRGK

-619 KGLEITAAY
+619 RGLEITAAY
-628 RLNNVKCSYGIENE
+628 RLNDVKCTYDYGKS
-642 LKEKPLTS
+642 LMEKPLTS

-659 YKTPLALWQF
+659 YKTPLGLWQF
-669 DATVQLNGGER
+669 DATVQLNGGGR
-680 NPEPYQLADG
+680 NPEPYLLADG
-690 TPSWSS
+690 SQSWSP

-706 QITRWFRHWSIYVGG
+706 QVTRWFRHWSIYVGG

-727 RQKTPIYGA
+727 KQKTPIYGA
-736 AQPWGRDF
+736 SNPWGRDF
-744 EPTLIWGPVEGRM
+744 EPTLVWGPVEGRM
-757 FYAGVRVKL
+757 FYAGVRVHF

>member
-1 MYSRYLLFSTL
+1 MYSRYILLSAL
-12 LVMAAEAYARND
+12 LVIGAETYAKNNKTEVASLLSYND
-24 NNMIGINAQ
+24 SEGNAP
-33 LQDKTAEGSISSA
+33 A
-46 DSISLADS
+46 DSSYQDS
-54 IFKDEELKEVKVVAR
+54 IFKDQTLQEVKAVAR
-69 KAGTSRLAGAVNG
+69 KPGTSRLAGAVNG
-82 IAVNKDEFF
+82 IAMNKDELF

-151 GYVPGTW
+151 GYVPGPW

-216 LSDKWA
+216 LSDRWA
-222 TEFLLHHENII
+222 TEILLHHENII
-233 KNHDDNDDGFYDMP
+233 KNHDDNGDGFYDMP
-247 GREQYHL
+247 GREQYNV

-262 DKYIFHGGVGALK
+262 KSYIFHGGLGALK

-281 QAEEHL
+281 QDEEHV
-287 NAHTLSSDSHKMV
+287 HSD
-300 SDSDA
+300 DIY
-305 SSSDSQAMASDLSSD
+305 
-320 SQNLFRIR
+320 RIK

-334 AGYMK
+334 EGYMK
-339 HAFILNREHGTNIAL
+339 HAFILNHEHGTNIAF
-354 MSSASMHQLDAQYG
+354 MSSASMHQLNARYG
-368 NRFYNLNE
+368 NKLYDLNE
-376 KNLYGSLVF
+376 KNLYGSLMF
-385 ETNFTQQHNLSLGLS
+385 ETNFYTQHNLSLGLS
-400 MNHDYLGQRTNVN
+400 FNHDYLGQNEGRNK
-413 VYPSTSLNSSSGQ
+413 GQ
-426 SSSYILP
+426 
-433 EMQRL
+433 

-466 FDHSSIYGNFF
+466 FDHSSLYGNFF
-477 TPRFHVKYSPVEAV
+477 TPRFHVKYSPVDAI

-497 GKGYRTVFGL
+497 GKGYRTVFGM
-507 AEYNYLLASGRELQI
+507 AEYNYLLASGRNLNI
-522 AGRDLQTSAPGSQTS
+522 SKS
-537 AGSLLSSNGLK
+537 LK
-548 QEEAWNYGVSTAF
+548 QEEAWNYGLSTAF
-561 YIPLFSKTLKLNAEY
+561 YIPMFGKTLKLNAEY

-588 YDADSRLIV
+588 YDANKEFISIYNLI
-597 IHNLQGK
+597 GK

-628 RLNNVKCSYGIENE
+628 RLNDVKCTYDYGKT

-659 YKTPLALWQF
+659 YKTPLGLWQF
-669 DATVQLNGGER
+669 DATVQLNGGGR

-690 TPSWSS
+690 SRSWSP

-706 QITRWFRHWSIYVGG
+706 QVTRWFRHWSIYVGG

-727 RQKTPIYGA
+727 KQKTPIYGA
-736 AQPWGRDF
+736 SNPWGSDF
-744 EPTLIWGPVEGRM
+744 EPTLVWGPVEGRI
-757 FYAGVRVKL
+757 FYAGVRVHF

>member
-1 MYSRYLLFSTL
+1 MYSRYILLSAL
-12 LVMAAEAYARND
+12 LVIGAETYAKNNKTEVASLLSYNDSERN
-24 NNMIGINAQ
+24 AP
-33 LQDKTAEGSISSA
+33 A
-46 DSISLADS
+46 DSSYQDS
-54 IFKDEELKEVKVVAR
+54 IFKDQTLQEVKAVAR
-69 KAGTSRLAGAVNG
+69 KPGTSRLAGAVNG
-82 IAVNKDEFF
+82 IAMNKDELF

-151 GYVPGTW
+151 GYVPGPW

-216 LSDKWA
+216 LSDRWA
-222 TEFLLHHENII
+222 TEILLHHENII
-233 KNHDDNDDGFYDMP
+233 KNHDDNGDGFYDMP
-247 GREQYHL
+247 GREQYNV

-262 DKYIFHGGVGALK
+262 KSYIFHGGLGALK

-281 QAEEHL
+281 QDEEHV
-287 NAHTLSSDSHKMV
+287 HSD
-300 SDSDA
+300 DIY
-305 SSSDSQAMASDLSSD
+305 
-320 SQNLFRIR
+320 RIK

-334 AGYMK
+334 EGYMK
-339 HAFILNREHGTNIAL
+339 HAFILNHEHGTNIAF
-354 MSSASMHQLDAQYG
+354 MSSASMHQLNARYG
-368 NRFYNLNE
+368 NKLYDLNE
-376 KNLYGSLVF
+376 KNLYGSLMF
-385 ETNFTQQHNLSLGLS
+385 ETNFSTQHNLSLGLS
-400 MNHDYLGQRTNVN
+400 FNHDYLGQNE
-413 VYPSTSLNSSSGQ
+413 GQ
-426 SSSYILP
+426 NKG
-433 EMQRL
+433 Q

-466 FDHSSIYGNFF
+466 FDHSSLYGNFF
-477 TPRFHVKYSPVEAV
+477 TPRFHVKYSPVDAI

-497 GKGYRTVFGL
+497 GKGYRTVFGM
-507 AEYNYLLASGRELQI
+507 AEYNYLLASGRNLNI
-522 AGRDLQTSAPGSQTS
+522 SKS
-537 AGSLLSSNGLK
+537 LK
-548 QEEAWNYGVSTAF
+548 QEEAWNYGLSTAF
-561 YIPLFSKTLKLNAEY
+561 YIPMFGKTLKLNAEY

-588 YDADSRLIV
+588 YDANKEFISIYNLI
-597 IHNLQGK
+597 GK

-628 RLNNVKCSYGIENE
+628 RLNDVKCTYDYGKT

-659 YKTPLALWQF
+659 YKTPLGLWQF
-669 DATVQLNGGER
+669 DATVQLNGGGR

-690 TPSWSS
+690 SRSWSP

-706 QITRWFRHWSIYVGG
+706 QVTRWFRHWSIYVGG

-727 RQKTPIYGA
+727 MQKTPIYGA
-736 AQPWGRDF
+736 SNPWGSDF
-744 EPTLIWGPVEGRM
+744 EPTLVWGPVESRM
-757 FYAGVRVKL
+757 FYAGVRVHF

>member
-1 MYSRYLLFSTL
+1 MYSRYILLSAL
-12 LVMAAEAYARND
+12 LVIGAETYAKNNKTEVASLLSYND
-24 NNMIGINAQ
+24 SEGNAP
-33 LQDKTAEGSISSA
+33 A
-46 DSISLADS
+46 DSSYQDS
-54 IFKDEELKEVKVVAR
+54 IFKDQTLQEVKAVAR
-69 KAGTSRLAGAVNG
+69 KPGTSRLAGAVNG
-82 IAVNKDEFF
+82 IAMNKDELF

-151 GYVPGTW
+151 GYVPGPW

-216 LSDKWA
+216 LSDRWA
-222 TEFLLHHENII
+222 TEILLHHENII
-233 KNHDDNDDGFYDMP
+233 KNHDDNGDGFYDMP
-247 GREQYHL
+247 GREQYNV

-262 DKYIFHGGVGALK
+262 KSYIFHGGLGALK

-281 QAEEHL
+281 QDEEHV
-287 NAHTLSSDSHKMV
+287 HSD
-300 SDSDA
+300 DIY
-305 SSSDSQAMASDLSSD
+305 
-320 SQNLFRIR
+320 RIK

-334 AGYMK
+334 EGYMK
-339 HAFILNREHGTNIAL
+339 HAFILNHEHGTNIAF
-354 MSSASMHQLDAQYG
+354 MSSASMHQLNARYG
-368 NRFYNLNE
+368 NKLYDLNE
-376 KNLYGSLVF
+376 KNLYGSLMF
-385 ETNFTQQHNLSLGLS
+385 ETNFYTQHNLSLGLS
-400 MNHDYLGQRTNVN
+400 FNHDYLGQNE
-413 VYPSTSLNSSSGQ
+413 GQ
-426 SSSYILP
+426 NKV
-433 EMQRL
+433 Q

-466 FDHSSIYGNFF
+466 FDHSSLYGNFF
-477 TPRFHVKYSPVEAV
+477 TPRFHVKYSPVDAI

-497 GKGYRTVFGL
+497 GKGYRTVFGM
-507 AEYNYLLASGRELQI
+507 AEYNYLLASGRNLNI
-522 AGRDLQTSAPGSQTS
+522 SKS
-537 AGSLLSSNGLK
+537 LK
-548 QEEAWNYGVSTAF
+548 QEEAWNYGLSTAF
-561 YIPLFSKTLKLNAEY
+561 YIPMFGKTLKLNAEY

-588 YDADSRLIV
+588 YDANKEFISIYNLI
-597 IHNLQGK
+597 GK

-628 RLNNVKCSYGIENE
+628 RLNDVKCTYDYGKT

-659 YKTPLALWQF
+659 YKTPLGLWQF
-669 DATVQLNGGER
+669 DATVQLNGGGR

-690 TPSWSS
+690 SRSWSP

-706 QITRWFRHWSIYVGG
+706 QVTRWFRHWSIYVGG

-727 RQKTPIYGA
+727 KQKTPIYGA
-736 AQPWGRDF
+736 SNPWGSYF
-744 EPTLIWGPVEGRM
+744 EPTLVWGPVEGRM
-757 FYAGVRVKL
+757 FYAGVRVHF

>member
-1 MYSRYLLFSTL
+1 MYSRYILLSAL
-12 LVMAAEAYARND
+12 LVIGAETYAKNNKTEVASLLSYND
-24 NNMIGINAQ
+24 SEGNAP
-33 LQDKTAEGSISSA
+33 A
-46 DSISLADS
+46 DSSYQDS
-54 IFKDEELKEVKVVAR
+54 IFKDQTLQEVKAVAR
-69 KAGTSRLAGAVNG
+69 KPGTSRLAGAVNG
-82 IAVNKDEFF
+82 IAMNKDELF

-151 GYVPGTW
+151 GYVPGPW

-216 LSDKWA
+216 LSDRWA
-222 TEFLLHHENII
+222 TEILLHHENII
-233 KNHDDNDDGFYDMP
+233 KNHDDNGDGFYDMP
-247 GREQYHL
+247 GREQYNV

-262 DKYIFHGGVGALK
+262 KSYIFHGGLGALK

-281 QAEEHL
+281 QDEEHV
-287 NAHTLSSDSHKMV
+287 HSD
-300 SDSDA
+300 DIY
-305 SSSDSQAMASDLSSD
+305 
-320 SQNLFRIR
+320 RIK

-334 AGYMK
+334 EGYMK
-339 HAFILNREHGTNIAL
+339 HAFILNHEHGTNIAF
-354 MSSASMHQLDAQYG
+354 MSSASMHQLNARYG
-368 NRFYNLNE
+368 NKLYDLNE
-376 KNLYGSLVF
+376 KNLYGSLMF
-385 ETNFTQQHNLSLGLS
+385 ETNFSTQHNLSLGLS
-400 MNHDYLGQRTNVN
+400 FNHDYLGQNE
-413 VYPSTSLNSSSGQ
+413 GQ
-426 SSSYILP
+426 NKG
-433 EMQRL
+433 Q

-466 FDHSSIYGNFF
+466 FDHSSLYGNFF
-477 TPRFHVKYSPVEAV
+477 TPRFHVKYSPVDAI

-497 GKGYRTVFGL
+497 GKGYRTVFGM
-507 AEYNYLLASGRELQI
+507 AEYNYLLASGRNLNI
-522 AGRDLQTSAPGSQTS
+522 SKS
-537 AGSLLSSNGLK
+537 LK
-548 QEEAWNYGVSTAF
+548 QEEAWNYGLSTAF
-561 YIPLFSKTLKLNAEY
+561 YIPMFGKTLKLNAEY

-588 YDADSRLIV
+588 YDANKEFISIYNLI
-597 IHNLQGK
+597 GK

-628 RLNNVKCSYGIENE
+628 RLNDVKCTYDYGKT

-659 YKTPLALWQF
+659 YKTPLGLWQF
-669 DATVQLNGGER
+669 DATVQLNGGGR

-690 TPSWSS
+690 SRSWSP

-706 QITRWFRHWSIYVGG
+706 QVTRWFRHWSIYVGG

-727 RQKTPIYGA
+727 KQKTPIYGA
-736 AQPWGRDF
+736 SNPWGSDF
-744 EPTLIWGPVEGRM
+744 EPTLVWGPVEGRM
-757 FYAGVRVKL
+757 FYAGVRVHF

>member
-1 MYSRYLLFSTL
+1 MYSRYILLSAL
-12 LVMAAEAYARND
+12 LVIGAETYAKNNKTEVASLLSYND
-24 NNMIGINAQ
+24 SEGNAP
-33 LQDKTAEGSISSA
+33 A
-46 DSISLADS
+46 DSSYQDS
-54 IFKDEELKEVKVVAR
+54 IFKDQTLQEVKAVAR
-69 KAGTSRLAGAVNG
+69 KPGTSRLAGAVNG
-82 IAVNKDEFF
+82 IAMNKDELF

-151 GYVPGTW
+151 GYVPGPW

-216 LSDKWA
+216 LSDRWA
-222 TEFLLHHENII
+222 TEILLHHENII
-233 KNHDDNDDGFYDMP
+233 KNHDDNGDGFYDMP
-247 GREQYHL
+247 GREQYNV

-262 DKYIFHGGVGALK
+262 KSYIFHGGLGALK

-281 QAEEHL
+281 QDEEHV
-287 NAHTLSSDSHKMV
+287 HSD
-300 SDSDA
+300 DIY
-305 SSSDSQAMASDLSSD
+305 
-320 SQNLFRIR
+320 RIK

-334 AGYMK
+334 EGYMK
-339 HAFILNREHGTNIAL
+339 HAFILNHEHGTNIAF
-354 MSSASMHQLDAQYG
+354 MSSASMHQLNARYG
-368 NRFYNLNE
+368 NKLYDLNE
-376 KNLYGSLVF
+376 KNLYGSLMF
-385 ETNFTQQHNLSLGLS
+385 ETNFSTQHNLSLGLS
-400 MNHDYLGQRTNVN
+400 FNHDYLGQNE
-413 VYPSTSLNSSSGQ
+413 GQ
-426 SSSYILP
+426 NKG
-433 EMQRL
+433 Q

-466 FDHSSIYGNFF
+466 FDHSSLYGNFF
-477 TPRFHVKYSPVEAV
+477 TPRFHVKYSPVDAI

-497 GKGYRTVFGL
+497 GKGYRTVFGM
-507 AEYNYLLASGRELQI
+507 AEYNYLLASGRNLNI
-522 AGRDLQTSAPGSQTS
+522 SKS
-537 AGSLLSSNGLK
+537 LK
-548 QEEAWNYGVSTAF
+548 QEEAWNYGLSTAF
-561 YIPLFSKTLKLNAEY
+561 YIPMFGKTLKLNAEY

-588 YDADSRLIV
+588 YDANKEFISIYNLI
-597 IHNLQGK
+597 GK

-628 RLNNVKCSYGIENE
+628 RLNDVKCTYDYGKT

-659 YKTPLALWQF
+659 YKTPLGLWQF
-669 DATVQLNGGER
+669 DATVQLNGGGR

-690 TPSWSS
+690 SRSWSP

-727 RQKTPIYGA
+727 KQKTPIYGA
-736 AQPWGRDF
+736 SNPWGSDF
-744 EPTLIWGPVEGRM
+744 EPTLVWGPVEGRM
-757 FYAGVRVKL
+757 FYAGVRVHF

>member
-1 MYSRYLLFSTL
+1 MYSRYLLLSTL
-12 LVMAAEAYARND
+12 LVVGAEAYAYD
-24 NNMIGINAQ
+24 NNEKVGINARP
-33 LQDKTAEGSISSA
+33 QDKASK
-46 DSISLADS
+46 DSVFSTDS
-54 IFKDEELKEVKVVAR
+54 VLKNKVLKEVDIVAR

-82 IAVNKDEFF
+82 ISVNKDELF

-151 GYVPGTW
+151 GYVPGPW

-222 TEFLLHHENII
+222 TEVLLHHENIL
-233 KNHDDNDDGFYDMP
+233 KNHDDNGDGFYDMP
-247 GREQYHL
+247 GREQYNL

-262 DKYIFHGGVGALK
+262 DKYIFHGGLGVLK

-281 QAEEHL
+281 QDKEHL
-287 NAHTLSSDSHKMV
+287 DPAV
-300 SDSDA
+300 SA
-305 SSSDSQAMASDLSSD
+305 SSPDSL
-320 SQNLFRIR
+320 NLYRIK

-334 AGYMK
+334 EGYMK
-339 HAFILNREHGTNIAL
+339 HAFILDREHGTNIAL
-354 MSSASMHQLDAQYG
+354 MSSASLHQLDAQYG
-368 NRFYNLNE
+368 NKSYDLNE
-376 KNLYGSLVF
+376 KNLYGSLMF
-385 ETNFTQQHNLSLGLS
+385 ETNFTRQHNLSLGLS
-400 MNHDYLGQRTNVN
+400 VNHDYLGQRTNVD
-413 VYPSTSLNSSSGQ
+413 V
-426 SSSYILP
+426 P

-457 KLTAMAGVR
+457 KLTAMAGAR
-466 FDHSSIYGNFF
+466 FDHSSIYGSFF
-477 TPRFHVKYSPVEAV
+477 TPRFHMKYSPVDAV

-497 GKGYRTVFGL
+497 GKGYRTVFAM
-507 AEYNYLLASGRELQI
+507 AEYNYLLASGREFQI
-522 AGRDLQTSAPGSQTS
+522 AGE
-537 AGSLLSSNGLK
+537 GLK

-561 YIPLFSKTLKLNAEY
+561 YIPLFNKTLKLNAEY
-576 YYTDFRNQAVVD
+576 YYTDFKNQAVVD
-588 YDADSRLIV
+588 YDYDSRLIL
-597 IHNLQGK
+597 IDNLQGK

-628 RLNNVKCSYGIENE
+628 RLNDVKCTYGIEKE
-642 LKEKPLTS
+642 LKEKPLTG

-669 DATVQLNGGER
+669 DATVQLNGGGR
-680 NPEPYQLADG
+680 NPDPYLLADG
-690 TPSWSS
+690 TPSWSPG
-696 RFHSFEQVSA
+696 FHSFEQVSA

-727 RQKTPIYGA
+727 KQTTPIYDA
-736 AQPWGRDF
+736 AHPWGRDF
-744 EPTLIWGPVEGRM
+744 EPTLVWGPVEGRM

>member
-1 MYSRYLLFSTL
+1 MYSRYILTSALLMLALKGYSHT
-12 LVMAAEAYARND
+12 D
-24 NNMIGINAQ
+24 
-33 LQDKTAEGSISSA
+33 TA
-46 DSISLADS
+46 SLDS

-82 IAVNKDEFF
+82 IAVNKDELF

-151 GYVPGTW
+151 GYVPGPW

-222 TEFLLHHENII
+222 TEILLHHENIL
-233 KNHDDNDDGFYDMP
+233 KNHDDNGDGFYDMP
-247 GREQYHL
+247 GREQYNVL
-254 QNRWVYKG
+254 NRWVYKG
-262 DKYIFHGGVGALK
+262 KNYIFHGGLGALK

-281 QAEEHL
+281 QDTEHV
-287 NAHTLSSDSHKMV
+287 HSD
-300 SDSDA
+300 DIY
-305 SSSDSQAMASDLSSD
+305 
-320 SQNLFRIR
+320 RIK

-334 AGYMK
+334 EGYMK
-339 HAFILNREHGTNIAL
+339 HAFIFNHEHGTNIAF
-354 MSSASMHQLDAQYG
+354 MSSASMHQLDALYG
-368 NRFYNLNE
+368 NKFYDLNE
-376 KNLYGSLVF
+376 KNLYGSLMF
-385 ETNFTQQHNLSLGLS
+385 ETNFSTQHNLSLGLS
-400 MNHDYLGQRTNVN
+400 FNHDYLGQN
-413 VYPSTSLNSSSGQ
+413 LGK
-426 SSSYILP
+426 
-433 EMQRL
+433 

-466 FDHSSIYGNFF
+466 FDHSSLYGNFF
-477 TPRFHVKYSPVEAV
+477 TPRFHVKYSPIDAI

-497 GKGYRTVFGL
+497 GKGYRTVFAF
-507 AEYNYLLASGRELQI
+507 AEYNYLLASGRNLNIGE
-522 AGRDLQTSAPGSQTS
+522 D
-537 AGSLLSSNGLK
+537 LK
-548 QEEAWNYGVSTAF
+548 QEEAWNYGLSTAF
-561 YIPLFSKTLKLNAEY
+561 YIPMFGKTLKLNAEY
-576 YYTDFRNQAVVD
+576 YYTDFKNQAVVD
-588 YDADSRLIV
+588 YESDKDLIA
-597 IHNLQGK
+597 IYNLMGK

-628 RLNNVKCSYGIENE
+628 RLNDVKCTYDYGKT

-659 YKTPLALWQF
+659 YKTPLGLWQF
-669 DATVQLNGGER
+669 DATVQLNGGGR

-690 TPSWSS
+690 SQSWSP
-696 RFHSFEQVSA
+696 RFHSFEQVSV
-706 QITRWFRHWSIYVGG
+706 QVTRWFRHWSIYVGG

-727 RQKTPIYGA
+727 KQKTPIYGA
-736 AQPWGRDF
+736 GNPWGSDF
-744 EPTLIWGPVEGRM
+744 EPTLVWGPVEGRM
-757 FYAGVRVKL
+757 FYAGVRVHF

>member
-1 MYSRYLLFSTL
+1 MYSRYILLSAL
-12 LVMAAEAYARND
+12 LVIGAETYAKNNKTEVASLLSYND
-24 NNMIGINAQ
+24 SEGNAP
-33 LQDKTAEGSISSA
+33 A
-46 DSISLADS
+46 DSSYQDS
-54 IFKDEELKEVKVVAR
+54 IFKDQTLQEVKAVAR
-69 KAGTSRLAGAVNG
+69 KPGTSRLAGAVNG
-82 IAVNKDEFF
+82 IAMNKDELF

-151 GYVPGTW
+151 GYVPGPW

-216 LSDKWA
+216 LSDRWA
-222 TEFLLHHENII
+222 TEILLHHENII
-233 KNHDDNDDGFYDMP
+233 KNHDDNGDGFYDMP
-247 GREQYHL
+247 GREQYNV

-262 DKYIFHGGVGALK
+262 KSYIFHGGLGALK

-281 QAEEHL
+281 QDEEHV
-287 NAHTLSSDSHKMV
+287 HSD
-300 SDSDA
+300 DIY
-305 SSSDSQAMASDLSSD
+305 
-320 SQNLFRIR
+320 RIK

-334 AGYMK
+334 EGYMK
-339 HAFILNREHGTNIAL
+339 HAFILNHEHGTNIAF
-354 MSSASMHQLDAQYG
+354 MSSASMHQLNARYG
-368 NRFYNLNE
+368 NKLYDLNE
-376 KNLYGSLVF
+376 KNLYGSLMF
-385 ETNFTQQHNLSLGLS
+385 ETNFYTQHNLSLGLS
-400 MNHDYLGQRTNVN
+400 FNHDYLGQNEGRNK
-413 VYPSTSLNSSSGQ
+413 GQ
-426 SSSYILP
+426 
-433 EMQRL
+433 

-446 AYAQYTYTLGT
+446 AYAQYTYTRGT

-466 FDHSSIYGNFF
+466 FDHSSLYGNFF
-477 TPRFHVKYSPVEAV
+477 TPRFHVKYSPVDAI

-497 GKGYRTVFGL
+497 GKGYRTVFGM
-507 AEYNYLLASGRELQI
+507 AEYNYLLASGRNLNI
-522 AGRDLQTSAPGSQTS
+522 SKS
-537 AGSLLSSNGLK
+537 LK
-548 QEEAWNYGVSTAF
+548 QEEAWNYGLSTAF
-561 YIPLFSKTLKLNAEY
+561 YIPMFGKTLKLNAEY

-588 YDADSRLIV
+588 YDANKEFISIYNLI
-597 IHNLQGK
+597 GK

-628 RLNNVKCSYGIENE
+628 RLNDVKCTYDYGKT

-659 YKTPLALWQF
+659 YKTPLGLWQF
-669 DATVQLNGGER
+669 DATVQLNGGGR

-690 TPSWSS
+690 SRSWSP

-706 QITRWFRHWSIYVGG
+706 QVTRWFRHWSIYVGG

-727 RQKTPIYGA
+727 KQKTPIYGTSN
-736 AQPWGRDF
+736 PWGSDF
-744 EPTLIWGPVEGRM
+744 EPTLVWGPVEGRM
-757 FYAGVRVKL
+757 FYAGVRVHF

>member
-1 MYSRYLLFSTL
+1 MAKIMCSKYLMFSALLF
-12 LVMAAEAYARND
+12 AGAEVYGYG
-24 NNMIGINAQ
+24 NNEKMGIDAL
-33 LQDKTAEGSISSA
+33 LQDKVPGDSVSS
-46 DSISLADS
+46 ADS
-54 IFKDEELKEVKVVAR
+54 IFKDEELKEVEIVAR
-69 KAGTSRLAGAVNG
+69 KAGTSRLAGAMNG
-82 IAVNKDEFF
+82 IAVNKEELF

-140 NFRGAA
+140 NYRGAA

-151 GYVPGTW
+151 GYVPGPW

-190 DEQQVEVNLFGDTKS
+190 DEQQVELNLFGDTKS
-205 RIEANADANVH
+205 RVEANADANVH

-222 TEFLLHHENII
+222 TEILLHHENIL
-233 KNHDDNDDGFYDMP
+233 KNHDDNGDGFFDMP
-247 GREQYHL
+247 GREQYNL

-262 DKYIFHGGVGALK
+262 EKYIFHGGVGALK

-281 QAEEHL
+281 QDEEHL
-287 NAHTLSSDSHKMV
+287 NSHV
-300 SDSDA
+300 SDS
-305 SSSDSQAMASDLSSD
+305 SFDSQG
-320 SQNLFRIR
+320 LFRIK

-334 AGYMK
+334 EGYMK

-368 NRFYNLNE
+368 NKLYDLNE
-376 KNLYGSLVF
+376 KNLYGSLMF
-385 ETNFTQQHNLSLGLS
+385 ETNFTQQHNLSVGLS
-400 MNHDYLGQRTNVN
+400 VNHDYLGQRTNVN
-413 VYPSTSLNSSSGQ
+413 VIPYAPTGGNHP
-426 SSSYILP
+426 YIRS

-438 NEKETTPG
+438 NEKETTSG
-446 AYAQYTYTLGT
+446 AYAQYTYTLDT
-457 KLTAMAGVR
+457 KLTAMAGAR

-477 TPRFHVKYSPVEAV
+477 TPRFHVKYSPVDAIN
-491 SIRLSA
+491 IRLSA

-522 AGRDLQTSAPGSQTS
+522 AGD
-537 AGSLLSSNGLK
+537 GLR

-576 YYTDFRNQAVVD
+576 YYTDFKNQAVVD
-588 YDADSRLIV
+588 YDCNSGYILIG
-597 IHNLQGK
+597 NLQGK

-628 RLNNVKCSYGIENE
+628 RLNDVKCSYGMENE

-669 DATVQLNGGER
+669 DVTVQLKGGGR
-680 NPEPYQLADG
+680 NPEPYRLADG
-690 TPSWSS
+690 SQSWSP
-696 RFHSFEQVSA
+696 RFHNFEQVSA

-727 RQKTPIYGA
+727 KQKTPIYGA
-736 AQPWGRDF
+736 AHPWGRDF
-744 EPTLIWGPVEGRM
+744 EPTLVWGPVEGRM
-757 FYAGVRVKL
+757 FYAGVRVKI

>member
-1 MYSRYLLFSTL
+1 MLAFGAETYAKSNKTGVASLLSYDS
-12 LVMAAEAYARND
+12 VE
-24 NNMIGINAQ
+24 NNP
-33 LQDKTAEGSISSA
+33 A
-46 DSISLADS
+46 DSSYQDS
-54 IFKDEELKEVKVVAR
+54 IFKDQTLQEVKAVAR
-69 KAGTSRLAGAVNG
+69 KPGTSRLAGAVNG
-82 IAVNKDEFF
+82 IAMNKDELF

-151 GYVPGTW
+151 GYVPGPW

-222 TEFLLHHENII
+222 TEILLHHENIL
-233 KNHDDNDDGFYDMP
+233 KNHDDNGDGFYDMP
-247 GREQYHL
+247 GREQYNV

-262 DKYIFHGGVGALK
+262 KSYIFHGGLGALK
-275 EIRTSG
+275 EIRSSG
-281 QAEEHL
+281 QDGEHV
-287 NAHTLSSDSHKMV
+287 HSD
-300 SDSDA
+300 DIY
-305 SSSDSQAMASDLSSD
+305 
-320 SQNLFRIR
+320 RIK

-334 AGYMK
+334 EGYMK
-339 HAFILNREHGTNIAL
+339 HAFILNHEHGTNIAF
-354 MSSASMHQLDAQYG
+354 MSSASMHQLDARYG
-368 NRFYNLNE
+368 NKFYDLNE
-376 KNLYGSLVF
+376 KNLYGSLMF
-385 ETNFTQQHNLSLGLS
+385 ETNFSTQHNLSLGLS
-400 MNHDYLGQRTNVN
+400 FNHDYLGQN
-413 VYPSTSLNSSSGQ
+413 LGK
-426 SSSYILP
+426 
-433 EMQRL
+433 

-466 FDHSSIYGNFF
+466 FDHSSLYGNFF
-477 TPRFHVKYSPVEAV
+477 TPRFHVKYSPVDAI

-497 GKGYRTVFGL
+497 GKGYRTVFGM
-507 AEYNYLLASGRELQI
+507 AEYNYLLASGRNLNISE
-522 AGRDLQTSAPGSQTS
+522 
-537 AGSLLSSNGLK
+537 GLK
-548 QEEAWNYGVSTAF
+548 QEEAWNYGLSTAF
-561 YIPLFSKTLKLNAEY
+561 YIPMFGKTLKLNAEY

-588 YDADSRLIV
+588 YDANKEFISIY
-597 IHNLQGK
+597 NLMGK

-628 RLNNVKCSYGIENE
+628 RLNDVKCTYDYGKT

-659 YKTPLALWQF
+659 YKTPLGLWQF
-669 DATVQLNGGER
+669 DATVQLNGGGR

-690 TPSWSS
+690 SQSWSP
-696 RFHSFEQVSA
+696 RFHSFEQVSV
-706 QITRWFRHWSIYVGG
+706 QVTRWFRHWSIYVGG

-727 RQKTPIYGA
+727 KQKTPIYGA
-736 AQPWGRDF
+736 SNPWESDF
-744 EPTLIWGPVEGRM
+744 EPTLVWGPVEGRM
-757 FYAGVRVKL
+757 FYAGVRVHF

>member
-1 MYSRYLLFSTL
+1 MLSALL
-12 LVMAAEAYARND
+12 MAGTGAYA
-24 NNMIGINAQ
+24 NNIG
-33 LQDKTAEGSISSA
+33 EGSHLQNIAST
-46 DSISLADS
+46 DS
-54 IFKDEELKEVKVVAR
+54 IFKDETLQEVNVVAR
-69 KAGTSRLAGAVNG
+69 KVGTSRLAGAVNG
-82 IAVNKDEFF
+82 IAVNKDELF

-140 NFRGAA
+140 NYRGAA

-151 GYVPGTW
+151 GYVPGPW

-190 DEQQVEVNLFGDTKS
+190 DEQKVEVNLFGDTKS

-222 TEFLLHHENII
+222 TEVLLHHENIL
-233 KNHDDNDDGFYDMP
+233 KNHDDNGDGFYDMP
-247 GREQYHL
+247 GREQYNV

-262 DKYIFHGGVGALK
+262 DKYIFHGGLGALK

-281 QAEEHL
+281 QDEEH
-287 NAHTLSSDSHKMV
+287 
-300 SDSDA
+300 
-305 SSSDSQAMASDLSSD
+305 SSSHEHELY
-320 SQNLFRIR
+320 RIK

-334 AGYMK
+334 EGYMK
-339 HAFILNREHGTNIAL
+339 HAFILNKEHGTNIAF
-354 MSSASMHQLDAQYG
+354 MGSASMHQLDAQYG
-368 NRFYNLNE
+368 NEFYDLNE
-376 KNLYGSLVF
+376 KNLYGSLMF
-385 ETNFTQQHNLSLGLS
+385 ETNFSTQHNLSAGLS
-400 MNHDYLGQRTNVN
+400 VNHDYLGQRTH
-413 VYPSTSLNSSSGQ
+413 T
-426 SSSYILP
+426 
-433 EMQRL
+433 

-457 KLTAMAGVR
+457 KLTAMAGAR
-466 FDHSSIYGNFF
+466 IDHSSLYGTFF
-477 TPRFHVKYSPVEAV
+477 TPRFHLKYSPVDAV

-507 AEYNYLLASGRELQI
+507 AEYNYLLASGRELRI
-522 AGRDLQTSAPGSQTS
+522 SDD
-537 AGSLLSSNGLK
+537 LK

-561 YIPLFSKTLKLNAEY
+561 YIPMFGKTLKLNAEY
-576 YYTDFRNQAVVD
+576 YYTDFKNQAVVD
-588 YDADSRLIV
+588 YDSDSRYISIGDLD
-597 IHNLQGK
+597 GK

-628 RLNNVKCSYGIENE
+628 RLNDVKCTYGGI

-650 KYKALFTAS
+650 KYKGLVTLS

-669 DATVQLNGGER
+669 DATLQLNGGGR

-690 TPSWSS
+690 SPSWDR
-696 RFHSFEQVSA
+696 RFRSFEQVSA

-727 RQKTPIYGA
+727 KQKTPIYGA
-736 AQPWGRDF
+736 GNPWGKDF
-744 EPTLIWGPVEGRM
+744 EPTLVWGPVEGRM
-757 FYAGVRVKL
+757 FYAGVRVEIR